1 MAVFKCKMCGGAL
14 EVQPEQTTAVCGYCG
29 TQQTLPRLDS
39 DRRANLYDRASHYRR
54 NNEYDKAAALYEQLL
69 NEDAAD
75 AEAYWSLVLCRY
87 GVEYVEDPAT
97 HARIPTINRTQFTSV
112 FDDENY
118 RSALAHAGVG
128 QRAIYEREAEA
139 INRIQKGILEI
150 SEREAPFD
158 VFLCYKETD
167 ANGRRTPDSVLAGDL
182 YRELTQEGFRV
193 FFARVTLEDK
203 LGTAY
208 EPYIFS
214 ALQSARVMVVLGTR
228 PDHFNAV
235 WVKNEWS
242 RYLALIRGGAK
253 KTLIPAYRD
262 MDPYD
267 LPEEF
272 SHLQALDMGRL
283 GFMQDLVHGIR
294 KLTGAPQP
302 MAGSAPQPAAPQA
315 APQAAPVPA
324 AAPLLRRAFL
334 FLEDGDW
341 TSADEYCE
349 RVLDLEPENAEAYLG
364 KLMAE
369 LRCSRREALRA
380 CQAPFDGSDNYQK
393 ALRFGGAA
401 LKEELSD
408 AAKTVREREAQRRLQ
423 ARYEAAA
430 RRLQEPCTPEAYREA
445 AAAFAHISG
454 YRDADARAQD
464 CLRRAEELEQ
474 RRAAEQAQRLRT
486 QKRLRRTAI
495 IALPAAL
502 ALLVISIVLMP
513 VISYRQAEKLLE
525 AGRYEE
531 AAAAFAELDDY
542 ADAAERALACRYV
555 GAEALLEAEQYDEAA
570 AAFAALGDYE
580 DSAERA
586 LACRYAKAEVLLEA
600 GQYDEAAAAFA
611 ELDEHADSAERALA
625 CRYAKAEV
633 LLEAGRYEEAAAA
646 FAELDDYADA
656 TERSQSLFYQ
666 QAESL
671 LEAGRYE
678 EAAAAFAE
686 LDDYADATE
695 RSQSLFYQQAESL
708 LEAGRTPE
716 AAIAFGRAD
725 GYRDARA
732 RSAALWAGVAQ
743 RDAVA
748 AGWNYTIGLRAD
760 GTVVATGFNK
770 YGQCDVSGWR
780 DLVAVAA
787 GGYHTVGLCADGTA
801 VATGDNEYGQCDV
814 SGWQDLVAVAA
825 DYDHTVGLRADGTV
839 VATGDNS
846 DGQCD
851 VSDWQEIVAVAAGL
865 FHTVGLRADG
875 TAVATGYN
883 EYGRCD
889 VSGWQGIVAVAAGD
903 DHTVGLRADG
913 TVVATGYNEYGRCD
927 VSGWHDL
934 VAVAAGG
941 LHTVGLRADGTA
953 VATGDNE
960 YGQCDVSGW
969 QDLVAI
975 AAGRLHTVGL
985 RADGTA
991 IATGWSPPGG
1001 RDVSG
1006 WQDLVAVAAGDDHTV
1021 GLRADGTVVATGDN
1035 FHGQCDVSDWRDLL
1049 TPAA

>member
-401 LKEELSD
+401 LQEELRG

-423 ARYEAAA
+423 ARYEDAA

-454 YRDADARAQD
+454 YRDADARAQE

-513 VISYRQAEKLLE
+513 VISYRQAEKLLQ

-531 AAAAFAELDDY
+531 AAAAFSAYGEYRDSAQLYRYAE
-542 ADAAERALACRYV
+542 AI
-555 GAEALLEAEQYDEAA
+555 ALLEAGQYHGAAKAFDALGEFRDSAQLHRYATAMALLETGQYDEAA
-570 AAFAALGDYE
+570 KIFDALGDFR

-586 LACRYAKAEVLLEA
+586 LACR
-600 GQYDEAAAAFA
+600 
-611 ELDEHADSAERALA
+611 
-625 CRYAKAEV
+625 
-633 LLEAGRYEEAAAA
+633 
-646 FAELDDYADA
+646 
-656 TERSQSLFYQ
+656 
-666 QAESL
+666 
-671 LEAGRYE
+671 
-678 EAAAAFAE
+678 
-686 LDDYADATE
+686 
-695 RSQSLFYQQAESL
+695 
-708 LEAGRTPE
+708 
-716 AAIAFGRAD
+716 
-725 GYRDARA
+725 
-732 RSAALWAGVAQ
+732 
-743 RDAVA
+743 
-748 AGWNYTIGLRAD
+748 
-760 GTVVATGFNK
+760 
-770 YGQCDVSGWR
+770 
-780 DLVAVAA
+780 
-787 GGYHTVGLCADGTA
+787 
-801 VATGDNEYGQCDV
+801 
-814 SGWQDLVAVAA
+814 
-825 DYDHTVGLRADGTV
+825 
-839 VATGDNS
+839 
-846 DGQCD
+846 
-851 VSDWQEIVAVAAGL
+851 
-865 FHTVGLRADG
+865 
-875 TAVATGYN
+875 
-883 EYGRCD
+883 
-889 VSGWQGIVAVAAGD
+889 
-903 DHTVGLRADG
+903 
-913 TVVATGYNEYGRCD
+913 
-927 VSGWHDL
+927 
-934 VAVAAGG
+934 
-941 LHTVGLRADGTA
+941 
-953 VATGDNE
+953 
-960 YGQCDVSGW
+960 
-969 QDLVAI
+969 
-975 AAGRLHTVGL
+975 
-985 RADGTA
+985 
-991 IATGWSPPGG
+991 
-1001 RDVSG
+1001 
-1006 WQDLVAVAAGDDHTV
+1006 
-1021 GLRADGTVVATGDN
+1021 
-1035 FHGQCDVSDWRDLL
+1035 
-1049 TPAA
+1049 

>member
-341 TSADEYCE
+341 ASADEYCE

-401 LKEELSD
+401 LQEELRG

-464 CLRRAEELEQ
+464 CLRRAEELEKETKYAAALARQQEDAVPALQEAAGLFAALTGYRDADARAQDCLRRAEELEQ

-486 QKRLRRTAI
+486 QKRLRRNAI
-495 IALPAAL
+495 ITIPVVF
-502 ALLVISIVLMP
+502 ALLAISIV
-513 VISYRQAEKLLE
+513 VTQRIAYRQAEE
-525 AGRYEE
+525 
-531 AAAAFAELDDY
+531 
-542 ADAAERALACRYV
+542 
-555 GAEALLEAEQYDEAA
+555 
-570 AAFAALGDYE
+570 
-580 DSAERA
+580 
-586 LACRYAKAEVLLEA
+586 
-600 GQYDEAAAAFA
+600 
-611 ELDEHADSAERALA
+611 
-625 CRYAKAEV
+625 
-633 LLEAGRYEEAAAA
+633 
-646 FAELDDYADA
+646 
-656 TERSQSLFYQ
+656 
-666 QAESL
+666 
-671 LEAGRYE
+671 
-678 EAAAAFAE
+678 
-686 LDDYADATE
+686 
-695 RSQSLFYQQAESL
+695 L

-743 RDAVA
+743 RNAVA
-748 AGWNYTIGLRAD
+748 AGGYHTVGLRAD
-760 GTVVATGFNK
+760 GTVAATGDNFHGQCDVSGWHDLVAVAAGNVHTVGLRADGTAVATGSNNNGRCDVSGWHDLVAVAAGSSHTVGLRADGTAVATGDNEF
-770 YGQCDVSGWR
+770 GQCDVSGWR

-787 GGYHTVGLCADGTA
+787 GTWHTVGLRADGTA
-801 VATGDNEYGQCDV
+801 VATGFNEDGQCDVSDWQEIVAVAAGDWHTVGLRADGTAVATGYNGDGQCDV
-814 SGWQDLVAVAA
+814 SGWQEIVAVAAGQFHTVGLRADGTAVATGYNEFDQCDVSGWRDLVAVAA
-825 DYDHTVGLRADGTV
+825 GNSHTVGLRADGTVAATGDNFHGQCDVSGWHDLVAVAAGNVHTVGLRADGTAVAAGFNNDGQCDVSGWRDLVAVAAGYDHTVGLRADGTV
-839 VATGDNS
+839 VATGDNEH
-846 DGQCD
+846 GQCD
-851 VSDWQEIVAVAAGL
+851 VSDWQ
-865 FHTVGLRADG
+865 
-875 TAVATGYN
+875 
-883 EYGRCD
+883 
-889 VSGWQGIVAVAAGD
+889 
-903 DHTVGLRADG
+903 
-913 TVVATGYNEYGRCD
+913 
-927 VSGWHDL
+927 DL
-934 VAVAAGG
+934 VAVAAGCD
-941 LHTVGLRADGTA
+941 HTVGLRADGTA
-953 VATGDNE
+953 VATGDN
-960 YGQCDVSGW
+960 
-969 QDLVAI
+969 
-975 AAGRLHTVGL
+975 
-985 RADGTA
+985 
-991 IATGWSPPGG
+991 
-1001 RDVSG
+1001 
-1006 WQDLVAVAAGDDHTV
+1006 GD
-1021 GLRADGTVVATGDN
+1021 
-1035 FHGQCDVSDWRDLL
+1035 GQCDVSDWRDLL

>member
-39 DRRANLYDRASHYRR
+39 DRRASLYDRASHYRR

-69 NEDAAD
+69 NEGAAD

-315 APQAAPVPA
+315 APQAAPVPT

-341 TSADEYCE
+341 ASADEYCE

-423 ARYEAAA
+423 
-430 RRLQEPCTPEAYREA
+430 EPCTPEAYREA

-464 CLRRAEELEQ
+464 CLRRAEELEMETKYAAALARQREDAIPALQEAAGLFAALTGYRDADARAQDCLRRAEELEQ
-474 RRAAEQAQRLRT
+474 RRAVEQAQRLRT

-502 ALLVISIVLMP
+502 ALLVISIV
-513 VISYRQAEKLLE
+513 VTQRIAYRQAEE
-525 AGRYEE
+525 
-531 AAAAFAELDDY
+531 
-542 ADAAERALACRYV
+542 
-555 GAEALLEAEQYDEAA
+555 
-570 AAFAALGDYE
+570 
-580 DSAERA
+580 
-586 LACRYAKAEVLLEA
+586 LLEA
-600 GQYDEAAAAFA
+600 GQ
-611 ELDEHADSAERALA
+611 
-625 CRYAKAEV
+625 
-633 LLEAGRYEEAAAA
+633 
-646 FAELDDYADA
+646 
-656 TERSQSLFYQ
+656 
-666 QAESL
+666 
-671 LEAGRYE
+671 
-678 EAAAAFAE
+678 
-686 LDDYADATE
+686 
-695 RSQSLFYQQAESL
+695 
-708 LEAGRTPE
+708 TPE

-725 GYRDARA
+725 GYRDAQA

-743 RDAVA
+743 RDVIAAGSSHTVGLRADGTAVATGANSNGRCDVSGWQEIVAIAAGSWHTVGLRADGTVVAAGLNNDDRCDVSGWQDLVAVA
-748 AGWNYTIGLRAD
+748 AGGSHTVGLRADGTVVATGDNFHGQCDVSNWQGIVAIAAGDNHTVGLRAD

-787 GGYHTVGLCADGTA
+787 GT
-801 VATGDNEYGQCDV
+801 
-814 SGWQDLVAVAA
+814 W
-825 DYDHTVGLRADGTV
+825 HTVGLRADGTV
-839 VATGDNS
+839 VAAGLNNDY
-846 DGQCD
+846 QCD
-851 VSDWQEIVAVAAGL
+851 VSGWQEIVAVAAGED
-865 FHTVGLRADG
+865 HTVGLRADG
-875 TAVATGYN
+875 TAVAAGSN
-883 EYGRCD
+883 WDGQCD
-889 VSGWQGIVAVAAGD
+889 VSGWRDLVAVAAGSS
-903 DHTVGLRADG
+903 HTIGLRADG
-913 TVVATGYNEYGRCD
+913 TVVATGFNKD
-927 VSGWHDL
+927 
-934 VAVAAGG
+934 
-941 LHTVGLRADGTA
+941 
-953 VATGDNE
+953 
-960 YGQCDVSGW
+960 GQCDVSG
-969 QDLVAI
+969 
-975 AAGRLHTVGL
+975 
-985 RADGTA
+985 
-991 IATGWSPPGG
+991 
-1001 RDVSG
+1001 
-1006 WQDLVAVAAGDDHTV
+1006 
-1021 GLRADGTVVATGDN
+1021 
-1035 FHGQCDVSDWRDLL
+1035 WRDLL

>member
-39 DRRANLYDRASHYRR
+39 DQRASLYDRASHYRR

-118 RSALAHAGVG
+118 RSALAHAGAG

-315 APQAAPVPA
+315 APVPT

-341 TSADEYCE
+341 ASADEYCE

-408 AAKTVREREAQRRLQ
+408 AAEAVREREAQRRLQ
-423 ARYEAAA
+423 ARYEDAA
-430 RRLQEPCTPEAYREA
+430 RRLQEPRTPEAYREA

-454 YRDADARAQD
+454 YRDAAARAQE

-502 ALLVISIVLMP
+502 ALLVISIV
-513 VISYRQAEKLLE
+513 VTQRIAYRQAEELLE

-531 AAAAFAELDDY
+531 AASAFSAYGEYRDSAQLYRYAE
-542 ADAAERALACRYV
+542 AM
-555 GAEALLEAEQYDEAA
+555 ALLEAGQYHGAAKAFDALGEFRDSAQLHRYATAMALLETGQYDEAA
-570 AAFAALGDYE
+570 KIFDALGDFR

-586 LACRYAKAEVLLEA
+586 LACR
-600 GQYDEAAAAFA
+600 
-611 ELDEHADSAERALA
+611 
-625 CRYAKAEV
+625 
-633 LLEAGRYEEAAAA
+633 
-646 FAELDDYADA
+646 
-656 TERSQSLFYQ
+656 
-666 QAESL
+666 
-671 LEAGRYE
+671 
-678 EAAAAFAE
+678 
-686 LDDYADATE
+686 
-695 RSQSLFYQQAESL
+695 
-708 LEAGRTPE
+708 
-716 AAIAFGRAD
+716 
-725 GYRDARA
+725 
-732 RSAALWAGVAQ
+732 
-743 RDAVA
+743 
-748 AGWNYTIGLRAD
+748 
-760 GTVVATGFNK
+760 
-770 YGQCDVSGWR
+770 
-780 DLVAVAA
+780 
-787 GGYHTVGLCADGTA
+787 
-801 VATGDNEYGQCDV
+801 
-814 SGWQDLVAVAA
+814 
-825 DYDHTVGLRADGTV
+825 
-839 VATGDNS
+839 
-846 DGQCD
+846 
-851 VSDWQEIVAVAAGL
+851 
-865 FHTVGLRADG
+865 
-875 TAVATGYN
+875 
-883 EYGRCD
+883 
-889 VSGWQGIVAVAAGD
+889 
-903 DHTVGLRADG
+903 
-913 TVVATGYNEYGRCD
+913 
-927 VSGWHDL
+927 
-934 VAVAAGG
+934 
-941 LHTVGLRADGTA
+941 
-953 VATGDNE
+953 
-960 YGQCDVSGW
+960 
-969 QDLVAI
+969 
-975 AAGRLHTVGL
+975 
-985 RADGTA
+985 
-991 IATGWSPPGG
+991 
-1001 RDVSG
+1001 
-1006 WQDLVAVAAGDDHTV
+1006 
-1021 GLRADGTVVATGDN
+1021 
-1035 FHGQCDVSDWRDLL
+1035 
-1049 TPAA
+1049 

>member
-54 NNEYDKAAALYEQLL
+54 NNEYDKAAALYERLL

-315 APQAAPVPA
+315 APVPA

-341 TSADEYCE
+341 ASADEYCE

-430 RRLQEPCTPEAYREA
+430 RRLQEPCTPEAYRE
-445 AAAFAHISG
+445 
-454 YRDADARAQD
+454 
-464 CLRRAEELEQ
+464 EELEQ

-495 IALPAAL
+495 IALPVAL
-502 ALLVISIVLMP
+502 ALLVISIV
-513 VISYRQAEKLLE
+513 VTQRIAYRQAEELLE

-531 AAAAFAELDDY
+531 AASAFAELDDY

-600 GQYDEAAAAFA
+600 GQYDEAAKIFDALGDFR
-611 ELDEHADSAERALA
+611 DSAERALA
-625 CRYAKAEV
+625 CR
-633 LLEAGRYEEAAAA
+633 
-646 FAELDDYADA
+646 
-656 TERSQSLFYQ
+656 
-666 QAESL
+666 
-671 LEAGRYE
+671 
-678 EAAAAFAE
+678 
-686 LDDYADATE
+686 
-695 RSQSLFYQQAESL
+695 
-708 LEAGRTPE
+708 
-716 AAIAFGRAD
+716 
-725 GYRDARA
+725 
-732 RSAALWAGVAQ
+732 
-743 RDAVA
+743 
-748 AGWNYTIGLRAD
+748 
-760 GTVVATGFNK
+760 
-770 YGQCDVSGWR
+770 
-780 DLVAVAA
+780 
-787 GGYHTVGLCADGTA
+787 
-801 VATGDNEYGQCDV
+801 
-814 SGWQDLVAVAA
+814 
-825 DYDHTVGLRADGTV
+825 
-839 VATGDNS
+839 
-846 DGQCD
+846 
-851 VSDWQEIVAVAAGL
+851 
-865 FHTVGLRADG
+865 
-875 TAVATGYN
+875 
-883 EYGRCD
+883 
-889 VSGWQGIVAVAAGD
+889 
-903 DHTVGLRADG
+903 
-913 TVVATGYNEYGRCD
+913 
-927 VSGWHDL
+927 
-934 VAVAAGG
+934 
-941 LHTVGLRADGTA
+941 
-953 VATGDNE
+953 
-960 YGQCDVSGW
+960 
-969 QDLVAI
+969 
-975 AAGRLHTVGL
+975 
-985 RADGTA
+985 
-991 IATGWSPPGG
+991 
-1001 RDVSG
+1001 
-1006 WQDLVAVAAGDDHTV
+1006 
-1021 GLRADGTVVATGDN
+1021 
-1035 FHGQCDVSDWRDLL
+1035 
-1049 TPAA
+1049 

>member
-39 DRRANLYDRASHYRR
+39 DQRASLYDRASHYRR

-139 INRIQKGILEI
+139 INTIQKGILEI

-401 LKEELSD
+401 LQEELRG

-445 AAAFAHISG
+445 AAAFAHISGYRDADARAQDCLRRAEELEKETKYAAALARQREDAIPALQEAAGLFAALTG

-513 VISYRQAEKLLE
+513 VISYRQAEKLL
-525 AGRYEE
+525 
-531 AAAAFAELDDY
+531 
-542 ADAAERALACRYV
+542 
-555 GAEALLEAEQYDEAA
+555 Q
-570 AAFAALGDYE
+570 
-580 DSAERA
+580 
-586 LACRYAKAEVLLEA
+586 A
-600 GQYDEAAAAFA
+600 GQ
-611 ELDEHADSAERALA
+611 
-625 CRYAKAEV
+625 
-633 LLEAGRYEEAAAA
+633 
-646 FAELDDYADA
+646 
-656 TERSQSLFYQ
+656 
-666 QAESL
+666 
-671 LEAGRYE
+671 
-678 EAAAAFAE
+678 
-686 LDDYADATE
+686 
-695 RSQSLFYQQAESL
+695 
-708 LEAGRTPE
+708 TPE
-716 AAIAFGRAD
+716 AAIAFCRAD

-732 RSAALWAGVAQ
+732 RSAALWTVVAQ
-743 RDAVA
+743 RNAVA
-748 AGWNYTIGLRAD
+748 AGNVHTVGLRAD
-760 GTVVATGFNK
+760 GTVVATGDNK
-770 YGQCDVSGWR
+770 YGQCDVSDWQEIVAVAAGDWHTVGLRADGTAVATGDNFHGQCDVSGWR

-787 GGYHTVGLCADGTA
+787 G
-801 VATGDNEYGQCDV
+801 
-814 SGWQDLVAVAA
+814 
-825 DYDHTVGLRADGTV
+825 YD
-839 VATGDNS
+839 
-846 DGQCD
+846 
-851 VSDWQEIVAVAAGL
+851 
-865 FHTVGLRADG
+865 HTVGLRADG
-875 TAVATGYN
+875 TAVATGAN
-883 EYGRCD
+883 SNGQCD
-889 VSGWQGIVAVAAGD
+889 VSDWQ
-903 DHTVGLRADG
+903 
-913 TVVATGYNEYGRCD
+913 
-927 VSGWHDL
+927 DL
-934 VAVAAGG
+934 VAVAAGWD
-941 LHTVGLRADGTA
+941 HTIGLRADGTA
-953 VATGDNE
+953 VATGDN
-960 YGQCDVSGW
+960 
-969 QDLVAI
+969 
-975 AAGRLHTVGL
+975 
-985 RADGTA
+985 
-991 IATGWSPPGG
+991 
-1001 RDVSG
+1001 
-1006 WQDLVAVAAGDDHTV
+1006 GD
-1021 GLRADGTVVATGDN
+1021 
-1035 FHGQCDVSDWRDLL
+1035 GQCDVSDWRDLVAVAAGHSHTIGLHADGTVVATSYNGDGQCGITGWRDLL

>member
-267 LPEEF
+267 LPEQF

-315 APQAAPVPA
+315 APQAAPVPT

-341 TSADEYCE
+341 ASADEYCE

-464 CLRRAEELEQ
+464 CLRRVEELEKETKYAAALARQREDAIPALQEAAGLFAALTGYRDADARAQDCLRRAEELEK

-513 VISYRQAEKLLE
+513 VISYRQAEKLL
-525 AGRYEE
+525 
-531 AAAAFAELDDY
+531 
-542 ADAAERALACRYV
+542 
-555 GAEALLEAEQYDEAA
+555 Q
-570 AAFAALGDYE
+570 
-580 DSAERA
+580 
-586 LACRYAKAEVLLEA
+586 A
-600 GQYDEAAAAFA
+600 GQ
-611 ELDEHADSAERALA
+611 
-625 CRYAKAEV
+625 
-633 LLEAGRYEEAAAA
+633 
-646 FAELDDYADA
+646 
-656 TERSQSLFYQ
+656 
-666 QAESL
+666 
-671 LEAGRYE
+671 
-678 EAAAAFAE
+678 
-686 LDDYADATE
+686 
-695 RSQSLFYQQAESL
+695 
-708 LEAGRTPE
+708 TPE

-743 RDAVA
+743 RNAVA
-748 AGWNYTIGLRAD
+748 AGI
-760 GTVVATGFNK
+760 
-770 YGQCDVSGWR
+770 S
-780 DLVAVAA
+780 
-787 GGYHTVGLCADGTA
+787 
-801 VATGDNEYGQCDV
+801 
-814 SGWQDLVAVAA
+814 
-825 DYDHTVGLRADGTV
+825 HTVGLRA
-839 VATGDNS
+839 N
-846 DGQCD
+846 
-851 VSDWQEIVAVAAGL
+851 
-865 FHTVGLRADG
+865 
-875 TAVATGYN
+875 
-883 EYGRCD
+883 
-889 VSGWQGIVAVAAGD
+889 
-903 DHTVGLRADG
+903 
-913 TVVATGYNEYGRCD
+913 
-927 VSGWHDL
+927 
-934 VAVAAGG
+934 
-941 LHTVGLRADGTA
+941 
-953 VATGDNE
+953 
-960 YGQCDVSGW
+960 
-969 QDLVAI
+969 
-975 AAGRLHTVGL
+975 
-985 RADGTA
+985 GTA

-1006 WQDLVAVAAGDDHTV
+1006 WRDLVAVAAGDWHTVGLRADGTAVATGANSNGRCDVSDWRDLVAVAAGGSHTVGLRADGTVVATGYNNDGQCDVSGWRDLVAVAAGRFHTV

-1035 FHGQCDVSDWRDLL
+1035 RYGQCDVSDWHDLVAVAAGGPHTIGLRADGTVVATGANSDGQCDVSGWHDLVAVAAGTWHTVGLRADGTAVATGDNRTGQCDVSGWRDLVAVAAGRLHTVGLRADGTAVAAGLNSDGQCDVSGWRNLL

>member
-39 DRRANLYDRASHYRR
+39 DQRASLYDRASHYRR

-97 HARIPTINRTQFTSV
+97 HARIPTINRTQYTSV

-253 KTLIPAYRD
+253 KTLVPAYRD

-315 APQAAPVPA
+315 APVPT

-341 TSADEYCE
+341 ASADEYCE

-401 LKEELSD
+401 LQEELRG

-474 RRAAEQAQRLRT
+474 EAKYAAALARQREDAIPALQEAAGLFAALTGYRDADARAQACLRRAEELEQRRAAEQAQRLRT
-486 QKRLRRTAI
+486 QKRLRRNAI

-502 ALLVISIVLMP
+502 ALLAISIV
-513 VISYRQAEKLLE
+513 VTQRIAYRQAEELLE

-531 AAAAFAELDDY
+531 AASAFAELDDY

-600 GQYDEAAAAFA
+600 GRYEEAAAAFA
-611 ELDEHADSAERALA
+611 ELDEHADSAERALPY
-625 CRYAKAEV
+625 RYAWAEA
-633 LLEAGRYEEAAAA
+633 LLEAG
-646 FAELDDYADA
+646 
-656 TERSQSLFYQ
+656 Q
-666 QAESL
+666 
-671 LEAGRYE
+671 
-678 EAAAAFAE
+678 
-686 LDDYADATE
+686 
-695 RSQSLFYQQAESL
+695 
-708 LEAGRTPE
+708 TPE

-743 RDAVA
+743 R
-748 AGWNYTIGLRAD
+748 N
-760 GTVVATGFNK
+760 
-770 YGQCDVSGWR
+770 
-780 DLVAVAA
+780 
-787 GGYHTVGLCADGTA
+787 A
-801 VATGDNEYGQCDV
+801 VATNTWY
-814 SGWQDLVAVAA
+814 
-825 DYDHTVGLRADGTV
+825 
-839 VATGDNS
+839 
-846 DGQCD
+846 
-851 VSDWQEIVAVAAGL
+851 
-865 FHTVGLRADG
+865 
-875 TAVATGYN
+875 
-883 EYGRCD
+883 
-889 VSGWQGIVAVAAGD
+889 
-903 DHTVGLRADG
+903 
-913 TVVATGYNEYGRCD
+913 
-927 VSGWHDL
+927 
-934 VAVAAGG
+934 
-941 LHTVGLRADGTA
+941 
-953 VATGDNE
+953 
-960 YGQCDVSGW
+960 
-969 QDLVAI
+969 
-975 AAGRLHTVGL
+975 TVGL

-1006 WQDLVAVAAGDDHTV
+1006 WRDLVAVAAGSNHTVGLCADGTAVAAGSNSDGQCDVSGWRDLVAVAADYDHTV
-1021 GLRADGTVVATGDN
+1021 GLRADGTVVATGANND
-1035 FHGQCDVSDWRDLL
+1035 GQCDVSDWQEIVAVAAGSWHTVGLRADGTVVATGSNNDGQCDVSGWRDLVAIAAGSSYTVGLRADGTVVATGANSDGRCDVSDWQEIVAVAAGTWHTVGLCADGTAVAAGSNSDGQCDVSGWRDLVAVAANYDHTVGLRADGTVVATGNNSWGQCDVSGWRNLL

>member
-39 DRRANLYDRASHYRR
+39 DQRASLYDRASHYRR

-315 APQAAPVPA
+315 APQAAPVPT

-341 TSADEYCE
+341 VSADEYCE

-464 CLRRAEELEQ
+464 CLRRAEELEK

-513 VISYRQAEKLLE
+513 VISYRQAEKLL
-525 AGRYEE
+525 
-531 AAAAFAELDDY
+531 
-542 ADAAERALACRYV
+542 
-555 GAEALLEAEQYDEAA
+555 Q
-570 AAFAALGDYE
+570 
-580 DSAERA
+580 
-586 LACRYAKAEVLLEA
+586 A
-600 GQYDEAAAAFA
+600 GQ
-611 ELDEHADSAERALA
+611 
-625 CRYAKAEV
+625 
-633 LLEAGRYEEAAAA
+633 
-646 FAELDDYADA
+646 
-656 TERSQSLFYQ
+656 
-666 QAESL
+666 
-671 LEAGRYE
+671 
-678 EAAAAFAE
+678 
-686 LDDYADATE
+686 
-695 RSQSLFYQQAESL
+695 
-708 LEAGRTPE
+708 TPE

-732 RSAALWAGVAQ
+732 RSAALWTVVAQ
-743 RDAVA
+743 RNAVA
-748 AGWNYTIGLRAD
+748 AGGYHTVGLRAD
-760 GTVVATGFNK
+760 GTAVAAGYNGDGQCDVSGWQEIVAVAAGDWHTVGLRADGTAVATGNNGH
-770 YGQCDVSGWR
+770 GQCDVSGWR

-787 GGYHTVGLCADGTA
+787 GWNHTVGLCADGTA
-801 VATGDNEYGQCDV
+801 VAAG
-814 SGWQDLVAVAA
+814 S
-825 DYDHTVGLRADGTV
+825 
-839 VATGDNS
+839 NS
-846 DGQCD
+846 D
-851 VSDWQEIVAVAAGL
+851 
-865 FHTVGLRADG
+865 
-875 TAVATGYN
+875 
-883 EYGRCD
+883 GRCD
-889 VSGWQGIVAVAAGD
+889 VSGW
-903 DHTVGLRADG
+903 R
-913 TVVATGYNEYGRCD
+913 
-927 VSGWHDL
+927 DL

-941 LHTVGLRADGTA
+941 H
-953 VATGDNE
+953 
-960 YGQCDVSGW
+960 
-969 QDLVAI
+969 
-975 AAGRLHTVGL
+975 
-985 RADGTA
+985 
-991 IATGWSPPGG
+991 
-1001 RDVSG
+1001 
-1006 WQDLVAVAAGDDHTV
+1006 HTV

-1035 FHGQCDVSDWRDLL
+1035 FHGQCDVSNWQGIVSIAAGDNHTVGLRADGTAVAAGSNSVGQCDVSGWHDLVAVAAGGHHTVGLRADGTAVATGYNEYGQCDVSGWQGIVAVAAGSSHTVGLCADGTVVATGAISDGQCDVSGWRNLL

>member
-14 EVQPEQTTAVCGYCG
+14 EVQPGQTTAVCGYCG

-39 DRRANLYDRASHYRR
+39 DQRASLYDRASHYRR

-341 TSADEYCE
+341 ASADEYCE

-408 AAKTVREREAQRRLQ
+408 AAKTVRERETQRRLQ

-513 VISYRQAEKLLE
+513 VISYRQAEE
-525 AGRYEE
+525 
-531 AAAAFAELDDY
+531 
-542 ADAAERALACRYV
+542 
-555 GAEALLEAEQYDEAA
+555 
-570 AAFAALGDYE
+570 
-580 DSAERA
+580 
-586 LACRYAKAEVLLEA
+586 LLEA
-600 GQYDEAAAAFA
+600 GQ
-611 ELDEHADSAERALA
+611 
-625 CRYAKAEV
+625 
-633 LLEAGRYEEAAAA
+633 
-646 FAELDDYADA
+646 
-656 TERSQSLFYQ
+656 
-666 QAESL
+666 
-671 LEAGRYE
+671 
-678 EAAAAFAE
+678 
-686 LDDYADATE
+686 
-695 RSQSLFYQQAESL
+695 
-708 LEAGRTPE
+708 TPE

-743 RDAVA
+743 RNAVA
-748 AGWNYTIGLRAD
+748 AGGYHTVGLRADGTVAATGDNFHGQCDVSGWHDLVAVAAGNVHTVGLRAD
-760 GTVVATGFNK
+760 GTVVAAGLNNDYQCDVSGWQEIVAVAVGHDHTVGLRADGTAITAGYNRN
-770 YGQCDVSGWR
+770 GQCDVSGWR
-780 DLVAVAA
+780 DLVAVA
-787 GGYHTVGLCADGTA
+787 V
-801 VATGDNEYGQCDV
+801 GDN
-814 SGWQDLVAVAA
+814 
-825 DYDHTVGLRADGTV
+825 HTVGLRADGTV
-839 VATGDNS
+839 VATD
-846 DGQCD
+846 D
-851 VSDWQEIVAVAAGL
+851 DW
-865 FHTVGLRADG
+865 
-875 TAVATGYN
+875 
-883 EYGRCD
+883 YGHCSA
-889 VSGWQGIVAVAAGD
+889 SG
-903 DHTVGLRADG
+903 
-913 TVVATGYNEYGRCD
+913 
-927 VSGWHDL
+927 
-934 VAVAAGG
+934 
-941 LHTVGLRADGTA
+941 
-953 VATGDNE
+953 
-960 YGQCDVSGW
+960 
-969 QDLVAI
+969 
-975 AAGRLHTVGL
+975 
-985 RADGTA
+985 
-991 IATGWSPPGG
+991 
-1001 RDVSG
+1001 
-1006 WQDLVAVAAGDDHTV
+1006 
-1021 GLRADGTVVATGDN
+1021 
-1035 FHGQCDVSDWRDLL
+1035 WRDLL

>member
-39 DRRANLYDRASHYRR
+39 DQRANLYDRASHYRR

-315 APQAAPVPA
+315 APQAAPVPT

-464 CLRRAEELEQ
+464 CLRRAEELEKETKYAAALARQQADAIPALQEAAGLFAALPGYRDADARAQECLRRAEELEKETKYAAALARQQADAIPALQEAAGLFAALPGYRDADARAQECLRRAEELEQ

-502 ALLVISIVLMP
+502 ALLVISIV
-513 VISYRQAEKLLE
+513 VTQRIAYRQAEKLL
-525 AGRYEE
+525 
-531 AAAAFAELDDY
+531 
-542 ADAAERALACRYV
+542 
-555 GAEALLEAEQYDEAA
+555 Q
-570 AAFAALGDYE
+570 
-580 DSAERA
+580 
-586 LACRYAKAEVLLEA
+586 
-600 GQYDEAAAAFA
+600 
-611 ELDEHADSAERALA
+611 
-625 CRYAKAEV
+625 
-633 LLEAGRYEEAAAA
+633 
-646 FAELDDYADA
+646 
-656 TERSQSLFYQ
+656 
-666 QAESL
+666 
-671 LEAGRYE
+671 
-678 EAAAAFAE
+678 
-686 LDDYADATE
+686 
-695 RSQSLFYQQAESL
+695 
-708 LEAGRTPE
+708 AGRTPE

-743 RDAVA
+743 R
-748 AGWNYTIGLRAD
+748 N
-760 GTVVATGFNK
+760 
-770 YGQCDVSGWR
+770 
-780 DLVAVAA
+780 AVAA
-787 GGYHTVGLCADGTA
+787 GGYHTVGLRADGTVA
-801 VATGDNEYGQCDV
+801 ATGDNFHGQCDV
-814 SGWQDLVAVAA
+814 SGWHDLVAVAA
-825 DYDHTVGLRADGTV
+825 GNV
-839 VATGDNS
+839 
-846 DGQCD
+846 
-851 VSDWQEIVAVAAGL
+851 
-865 FHTVGLRADG
+865 HTVGLRADG
-875 TAVATGYN
+875 TAVATGSN
-883 EYGRCD
+883 
-889 VSGWQGIVAVAAGD
+889 
-903 DHTVGLRADG
+903 
-913 TVVATGYNEYGRCD
+913 NNGRCD

-934 VAVAAGG
+934 VAVAAGSS
-941 LHTVGLRADGTA
+941 HTVGLRADGTA

-960 YGQCDVSGW
+960 FGQCDVSGW
-969 QDLVAI
+969 RDLVAV
-975 AAGRLHTVGL
+975 AAGTWHTVGL

-991 IATGWSPPGG
+991 VATGFNEDGQC
-1001 RDVSG
+1001 DVSG
-1006 WQDLVAVAAGDDHTV
+1006 WHDLVAIAAGDWHTV
-1021 GLRADGTVVATGDN
+1021 GLRADGTAVATGYNGDGQCDVSGWQEIVAVAAGQFHTVGLRADGTAVATGDN
-1035 FHGQCDVSDWRDLL
+1035 EFDQCDVSGWRDLVAVAAGNSHTVGLRADGTAVATGANSNGQCDVSDWQEIVAVAAGDWHTVGLRADGTAVAAGFNNDGQCDVSGWRDLVAVAAGWDHTIGLRADGTAVATGDNGDGQCDVSDWRDLVAVAAGHSHTIGLHADGTVVATSYNGDGQCGITGWRDLL

>member
-242 RYLALIRGGAK
+242 RYLSLIRGGAK

-315 APQAAPVPA
+315 APQAAPVPT

-341 TSADEYCE
+341 ASADEYCE

-502 ALLVISIVLMP
+502 ALLVISIV
-513 VISYRQAEKLLE
+513 VTQRIAYRQAEELLE

-531 AAAAFAELDDY
+531 AASAFSAYGEYRDSAQLYRYAE
-542 ADAAERALACRYV
+542 AM
-555 GAEALLEAEQYDEAA
+555 ALLEAGQYHGAAKAFDALGEFRDSAQLHRYATAMALLETGQYDEAA
-570 AAFAALGDYE
+570 KIFDALGDFR

-586 LACRYAKAEVLLEA
+586 LACR
-600 GQYDEAAAAFA
+600 
-611 ELDEHADSAERALA
+611 
-625 CRYAKAEV
+625 
-633 LLEAGRYEEAAAA
+633 
-646 FAELDDYADA
+646 
-656 TERSQSLFYQ
+656 
-666 QAESL
+666 
-671 LEAGRYE
+671 
-678 EAAAAFAE
+678 
-686 LDDYADATE
+686 
-695 RSQSLFYQQAESL
+695 
-708 LEAGRTPE
+708 
-716 AAIAFGRAD
+716 
-725 GYRDARA
+725 
-732 RSAALWAGVAQ
+732 
-743 RDAVA
+743 
-748 AGWNYTIGLRAD
+748 
-760 GTVVATGFNK
+760 
-770 YGQCDVSGWR
+770 
-780 DLVAVAA
+780 
-787 GGYHTVGLCADGTA
+787 
-801 VATGDNEYGQCDV
+801 
-814 SGWQDLVAVAA
+814 
-825 DYDHTVGLRADGTV
+825 
-839 VATGDNS
+839 
-846 DGQCD
+846 
-851 VSDWQEIVAVAAGL
+851 
-865 FHTVGLRADG
+865 
-875 TAVATGYN
+875 
-883 EYGRCD
+883 
-889 VSGWQGIVAVAAGD
+889 
-903 DHTVGLRADG
+903 
-913 TVVATGYNEYGRCD
+913 
-927 VSGWHDL
+927 
-934 VAVAAGG
+934 
-941 LHTVGLRADGTA
+941 
-953 VATGDNE
+953 
-960 YGQCDVSGW
+960 
-969 QDLVAI
+969 
-975 AAGRLHTVGL
+975 
-985 RADGTA
+985 
-991 IATGWSPPGG
+991 
-1001 RDVSG
+1001 
-1006 WQDLVAVAAGDDHTV
+1006 
-1021 GLRADGTVVATGDN
+1021 
-1035 FHGQCDVSDWRDLL
+1035 
-1049 TPAA
+1049 

>member
-39 DRRANLYDRASHYRR
+39 DRRASLYDRASHYRR

-118 RSALAHAGVG
+118 RSALAHADAG

-302 MAGSAPQPAAPQA
+302 MARSAPQPAAPQA
-315 APQAAPVPA
+315 APVPT

-408 AAKTVREREAQRRLQ
+408 AAKAVREREAQRRLQ

-474 RRAAEQAQRLRT
+474 EAKYAAALARQREDAIPALQEAAGLFAALTGYRDADARAQDCLRRAEELEQRRAAEQAQRLRT

-495 IALPAAL
+495 IALPVAL
-502 ALLVISIVLMP
+502 ALLVISIV
-513 VISYRQAEKLLE
+513 VTQRIAYRQAEE
-525 AGRYEE
+525 
-531 AAAAFAELDDY
+531 
-542 ADAAERALACRYV
+542 
-555 GAEALLEAEQYDEAA
+555 
-570 AAFAALGDYE
+570 
-580 DSAERA
+580 
-586 LACRYAKAEVLLEA
+586 
-600 GQYDEAAAAFA
+600 
-611 ELDEHADSAERALA
+611 
-625 CRYAKAEV
+625 
-633 LLEAGRYEEAAAA
+633 
-646 FAELDDYADA
+646 
-656 TERSQSLFYQ
+656 
-666 QAESL
+666 
-671 LEAGRYE
+671 
-678 EAAAAFAE
+678 
-686 LDDYADATE
+686 
-695 RSQSLFYQQAESL
+695 L

-743 RDAVA
+743 RNAVA
-748 AGWNYTIGLRAD
+748 AGGYHTVGLRAD
-760 GTVVATGFNK
+760 GTVAATGDNFHGQCDVSGWHDLVAVAAGNVHTVGLRADGTAVATGSNNNGRCDVSGWHDLVAVAAGSSHTVGLRADGTAVATGDNEF
-770 YGQCDVSGWR
+770 GQCDVSGWR

-787 GGYHTVGLCADGTA
+787 GT
-801 VATGDNEYGQCDV
+801 
-814 SGWQDLVAVAA
+814 W
-825 DYDHTVGLRADGTV
+825 HTVGLRADGTA
-839 VATGDNS
+839 VATGFNE

-851 VSDWQEIVAVAAGL
+851 VSDWHDLVAIAAGDWHTVGLRADGTAVAAGFNNDDQCDVSGWQEIVAVAAGQ

-883 EYGRCD
+883 EFD
-889 VSGWQGIVAVAAGD
+889 
-903 DHTVGLRADG
+903 
-913 TVVATGYNEYGRCD
+913 
-927 VSGWHDL
+927 
-934 VAVAAGG
+934 
-941 LHTVGLRADGTA
+941 
-953 VATGDNE
+953 
-960 YGQCDVSGW
+960 QCDVSDW
-969 QDLVAI
+969 RDLVAI

-985 RADGTA
+985 RADGT
-991 IATGWSPPGG
+991 
-1001 RDVSG
+1001 
-1006 WQDLVAVAAGDDHTV
+1006 
-1021 GLRADGTVVATGDN
+1021 VVATGAISD
-1035 FHGQCDVSDWRDLL
+1035 GQCGITGWRDLL

>member
-39 DRRANLYDRASHYRR
+39 DQRASLYDRASHYRR

-193 FFARVTLEDK
+193 FFARVTLEDM

-315 APQAAPVPA
+315 APQAAPVPT

-341 TSADEYCE
+341 ASADEYCE

-401 LKEELSD
+401 LQEELRG

-502 ALLVISIVLMP
+502 ALLLISIVLMP
-513 VISYRQAEKLLE
+513 VISYRQAEKLL
-525 AGRYEE
+525 
-531 AAAAFAELDDY
+531 
-542 ADAAERALACRYV
+542 
-555 GAEALLEAEQYDEAA
+555 Q
-570 AAFAALGDYE
+570 
-580 DSAERA
+580 
-586 LACRYAKAEVLLEA
+586 
-600 GQYDEAAAAFA
+600 
-611 ELDEHADSAERALA
+611 
-625 CRYAKAEV
+625 
-633 LLEAGRYEEAAAA
+633 
-646 FAELDDYADA
+646 
-656 TERSQSLFYQ
+656 
-666 QAESL
+666 
-671 LEAGRYE
+671 
-678 EAAAAFAE
+678 
-686 LDDYADATE
+686 
-695 RSQSLFYQQAESL
+695 
-708 LEAGRTPE
+708 AGRTPE

-743 RDAVA
+743 RNAVAAGGYHTVGLRADGTVAATGDNFHGQCDVSGWRDLVAVAADYNHTVGLRADGTAVATGDNGDGQCDVSDWQDLVAVA
-748 AGWNYTIGLRAD
+748 AGWNHTIGLRADGTAVATGDNEFGQCDVSDWQDLVAVAAGTRHTVGLRAD
-760 GTVVATGFNK
+760 GTVVATGDNED
-770 YGQCDVSGWR
+770 GQCDVSGWR

-787 GGYHTVGLCADGTA
+787 GTWHTIGLRADGTVVATGLNWNGQCNVSDWQDLVAVAAGWNHTVGLRADGTAVATGYNEFDQCDVSDWRDLVAVAAGNSHTVGLRADGTAVATGANSNGQCDVSDWQEIVAVAAGDWHTVGLRADGTVVATGSNNDGQCDVSDWRDLVAVAAGSWYTVGLRADGTA
-801 VATGDNEYGQCDV
+801 VATGDNFYGQCDV
-814 SGWQDLVAVAA
+814 SGWRDLVAVAA

-839 VATGDNS
+839 VATGDN
-846 DGQCD
+846 
-851 VSDWQEIVAVAAGL
+851 
-865 FHTVGLRADG
+865 FHD
-875 TAVATGYN
+875 
-883 EYGRCD
+883 
-889 VSGWQGIVAVAAGD
+889 
-903 DHTVGLRADG
+903 
-913 TVVATGYNEYGRCD
+913 
-927 VSGWHDL
+927 
-934 VAVAAGG
+934 
-941 LHTVGLRADGTA
+941 
-953 VATGDNE
+953 
-960 YGQCDVSGW
+960 QCDVSG
-969 QDLVAI
+969 
-975 AAGRLHTVGL
+975 
-985 RADGTA
+985 
-991 IATGWSPPGG
+991 
-1001 RDVSG
+1001 
-1006 WQDLVAVAAGDDHTV
+1006 
-1021 GLRADGTVVATGDN
+1021 
-1035 FHGQCDVSDWRDLL
+1035 WRDLL

>member
-671 LEAGRYE
+671 LEAGR
-678 EAAAAFAE
+678 
-686 LDDYADATE
+686 
-695 RSQSLFYQQAESL
+695 
-708 LEAGRTPE
+708 TPE

-913 TVVATGYNEYGRCD
+913 TVVATG
-927 VSGWHDL
+927 
-934 VAVAAGG
+934 
-941 LHTVGLRADGTA
+941 
-953 VATGDNE
+953 
-960 YGQCDVSGW
+960 
-969 QDLVAI
+969 
-975 AAGRLHTVGL
+975 
-985 RADGTA
+985 
-991 IATGWSPPGG
+991 
-1001 RDVSG
+1001 
-1006 WQDLVAVAAGDDHTV
+1006 
-1021 GLRADGTVVATGDN
+1021 DN

>member
-39 DRRANLYDRASHYRR
+39 DQRASLYDRASHYRR

-182 YRELTQEGFRV
+182 YHELTQEGFRV

-315 APQAAPVPA
+315 APVPA

-341 TSADEYCE
+341 ASADEYCE

-486 QKRLRRTAI
+486 QKRLRRNAI
-495 IALPAAL
+495 ITIPVVF
-502 ALLVISIVLMP
+502 ALLAISIV
-513 VISYRQAEKLLE
+513 VTQRIAYRQAEE
-525 AGRYEE
+525 
-531 AAAAFAELDDY
+531 
-542 ADAAERALACRYV
+542 
-555 GAEALLEAEQYDEAA
+555 
-570 AAFAALGDYE
+570 
-580 DSAERA
+580 
-586 LACRYAKAEVLLEA
+586 
-600 GQYDEAAAAFA
+600 
-611 ELDEHADSAERALA
+611 
-625 CRYAKAEV
+625 
-633 LLEAGRYEEAAAA
+633 
-646 FAELDDYADA
+646 
-656 TERSQSLFYQ
+656 
-666 QAESL
+666 
-671 LEAGRYE
+671 
-678 EAAAAFAE
+678 
-686 LDDYADATE
+686 
-695 RSQSLFYQQAESL
+695 L

-743 RDAVA
+743 RNAVA
-748 AGWNYTIGLRAD
+748 AGGYHTVGLRAD
-760 GTVVATGFNK
+760 GTVAATGDNFHGQCDVSGWHDLVAVAAGNVHTVGLRADGTAVATGSNNNGRCDVSGWHDLVAVAAGSSHTVGLRADGTAVATGDNEF
-770 YGQCDVSGWR
+770 GQCDVSGWR

-787 GGYHTVGLCADGTA
+787 GT
-801 VATGDNEYGQCDV
+801 
-814 SGWQDLVAVAA
+814 W
-825 DYDHTVGLRADGTV
+825 HTVGLRADGTA
-839 VATGDNS
+839 VATGFNE

-851 VSDWQEIVAVAAGL
+851 VSDWQEIVAVAAGDWHTVGL
-865 FHTVGLRADG
+865 RADGTAVATGYNGDGQCDVSGWQEIVAVAAGQFHTVGLRADG

-883 EYGRCD
+883 EFDQCD
-889 VSGWQGIVAVAAGD
+889 VSGWRDLVAVAAGNS
-903 DHTVGLRADG
+903 HTVGLRADG
-913 TVVATGYNEYGRCD
+913 TVAATGDNFHGQCD

-934 VAVAAGG
+934 VAVAAGNV
-941 LHTVGLRADGTA
+941 HTVGLRADGTA
-953 VATGDNE
+953 VAAGFNND
-960 YGQCDVSGW
+960 GQCDVSG
-969 QDLVAI
+969 
-975 AAGRLHTVGL
+975 
-985 RADGTA
+985 
-991 IATGWSPPGG
+991 
-1001 RDVSG
+1001 
-1006 WQDLVAVAAGDDHTV
+1006 
-1021 GLRADGTVVATGDN
+1021 
-1035 FHGQCDVSDWRDLL
+1035 WRDLL

>member
-39 DRRANLYDRASHYRR
+39 DRRASLYDRASHYRR

-315 APQAAPVPA
+315 APVPA

-341 TSADEYCE
+341 ASADEYCE

-430 RRLQEPCTPEAYREA
+430 HRLQEPCTPEAYREA

-513 VISYRQAEKLLE
+513 VISYRQAEELLQ

-600 GQYDEAAAAFA
+600 EQYDEAAAAFA
-611 ELDEHADSAERALA
+611 TLDEHADSAERALPY
-625 CRYAKAEV
+625 RYVWAEA
-633 LLEAGRYEEAAAA
+633 LLEAGQ
-646 FAELDDYADA
+646 
-656 TERSQSLFYQ
+656 TS
-666 QAESL
+666 
-671 LEAGRYE
+671 
-678 EAAAAFAE
+678 
-686 LDDYADATE
+686 
-695 RSQSLFYQQAESL
+695 
-708 LEAGRTPE
+708 E

-743 RDAVA
+743 RDAIAAGDWYTVGLCADGTVAATGDNRNGQCDVSGWRDLVAVAASYDHTVGLRADGTVVATVDNKDGQCDVSDWQNIVAVA
-748 AGWNYTIGLRAD
+748 AGWFYTVGLRADGTAIAAGDNRNGQCDVSDWRDLVAVAAGSFHTVGLRAD
-760 GTVVATGFNK
+760 GTVVATGDNEDGQCDVSDWQNIVAVAAGTRHTVGLRADGTVVATGYNEHGQCDVSGWQEIVAVAAGWNHTVGLRADGTVVATGDNE

-787 GGYHTVGLCADGTA
+787 GY
-801 VATGDNEYGQCDV
+801 
-814 SGWQDLVAVAA
+814 S
-825 DYDHTVGLRADGTV
+825 
-839 VATGDNS
+839 
-846 DGQCD
+846 
-851 VSDWQEIVAVAAGL
+851 
-865 FHTVGLRADG
+865 
-875 TAVATGYN
+875 
-883 EYGRCD
+883 
-889 VSGWQGIVAVAAGD
+889 
-903 DHTVGLRADG
+903 
-913 TVVATGYNEYGRCD
+913 
-927 VSGWHDL
+927 
-934 VAVAAGG
+934 
-941 LHTVGLRADGTA
+941 
-953 VATGDNE
+953 
-960 YGQCDVSGW
+960 
-969 QDLVAI
+969 
-975 AAGRLHTVGL
+975 
-985 RADGTA
+985 
-991 IATGWSPPGG
+991 
-1001 RDVSG
+1001 
-1006 WQDLVAVAAGDDHTV
+1006 HTV

-1035 FHGQCDVSDWRDLL
+1035 FHGQCDVSGWRDLL

>member
-39 DRRANLYDRASHYRR
+39 DQRANLYDRASHYRR

-341 TSADEYCE
+341 ASADEYCE

-401 LKEELSD
+401 LQEELRG

-464 CLRRAEELEQ
+464 CLRRAEELEKETKYAAALARQQEDAIPALQEAAGLFAALTGYRDADARAQDCLRRAEELEQ

-502 ALLVISIVLMP
+502 ALLVISIV
-513 VISYRQAEKLLE
+513 VTQRIAYRQAEELLE

-531 AAAAFAELDDY
+531 AASAFAELDDY

-555 GAEALLEAEQYDEAA
+555 GAEALLEAEQYNEAA

-580 DSAERA
+580 DSAERT

-600 GQYDEAAAAFA
+600 EQYDEAAAAFA
-611 ELDEHADSAERALA
+611 ALGDYEDSAERALA

-671 LEAGRYE
+671 LEV
-678 EAAAAFAE
+678 
-686 LDDYADATE
+686 
-695 RSQSLFYQQAESL
+695 
-708 LEAGRTPE
+708 GRTPE
-716 AAIAFGRAD
+716 AAIAFCRAD

-743 RDAVA
+743 RDAIA
-748 AGWNYTIGLRAD
+748 AGN
-760 GTVVATGFNK
+760 
-770 YGQCDVSGWR
+770 
-780 DLVAVAA
+780 
-787 GGYHTVGLCADGTA
+787 
-801 VATGDNEYGQCDV
+801 
-814 SGWQDLVAVAA
+814 
-825 DYDHTVGLRADGTV
+825 DHTVGLRADGTV
-839 VATGDNS
+839 VATGANS
-846 DGQCD
+846 DGRCD
-851 VSDWQEIVAVAAGL
+851 VSDWQEIVAVAAGR
-865 FHTVGLRADG
+865 FHTIGLRADG
-875 TAVATGYN
+875 TAVA
-883 EYGRCD
+883 
-889 VSGWQGIVAVAAGD
+889 AGSNWD
-903 DHTVGLRADG
+903 
-913 TVVATGYNEYGRCD
+913 
-927 VSGWHDL
+927 
-934 VAVAAGG
+934 
-941 LHTVGLRADGTA
+941 
-953 VATGDNE
+953 
-960 YGQCDVSGW
+960 GQC
-969 QDLVAI
+969 
-975 AAGRLHTVGL
+975 
-985 RADGTA
+985 
-991 IATGWSPPGG
+991 
-1001 RDVSG
+1001 DVSG

-1035 FHGQCDVSDWRDLL
+1035 GHGQCDVSDWQGIVAVAAGCNHTVGLRADGTVVATGFNKYGQCDVSDWQGIVAIAAGKLHTVGLRADGTAVAAGLNNDYQCDVSGWQEIVAVAAGEDHTVGLRADGTAITAGYNRNGQCDVSGWRDLVAVAAGDNHTVGLRADGTVVATGAISDGQCDVSGWRDLL

>member
-39 DRRANLYDRASHYRR
+39 DQRASLYDRASHYRR

-464 CLRRAEELEQ
+464 CLRRAEELEKETKYAAALARQREDAIPALQEAAGLFAALTGYRDADVRAQDCLRRAEELEQ
-474 RRAAEQAQRLRT
+474 RRAAEQARRLRT

-495 IALPAAL
+495 IALPVAL
-502 ALLVISIVLMP
+502 ALLVISIV
-513 VISYRQAEKLLE
+513 VTQRIAYRQAEE
-525 AGRYEE
+525 
-531 AAAAFAELDDY
+531 
-542 ADAAERALACRYV
+542 
-555 GAEALLEAEQYDEAA
+555 
-570 AAFAALGDYE
+570 
-580 DSAERA
+580 
-586 LACRYAKAEVLLEA
+586 
-600 GQYDEAAAAFA
+600 
-611 ELDEHADSAERALA
+611 
-625 CRYAKAEV
+625 
-633 LLEAGRYEEAAAA
+633 
-646 FAELDDYADA
+646 
-656 TERSQSLFYQ
+656 
-666 QAESL
+666 
-671 LEAGRYE
+671 
-678 EAAAAFAE
+678 
-686 LDDYADATE
+686 
-695 RSQSLFYQQAESL
+695 L

-743 RDAVA
+743 RDVIA
-748 AGWNYTIGLRAD
+748 AG
-760 GTVVATGFNK
+760 
-770 YGQCDVSGWR
+770 
-780 DLVAVAA
+780 
-787 GGYHTVGLCADGTA
+787 
-801 VATGDNEYGQCDV
+801 DNF
-814 SGWQDLVAVAA
+814 
-825 DYDHTVGLRADGTV
+825 TVGLRADGTV
-839 VATGDNS
+839 VATDDNAF
-846 DGQCD
+846 GRCD
-851 VSDWQEIVAVAAGL
+851 VSDWQEIVSIAAGL

-875 TAVATGYN
+875 TV
-883 EYGRCD
+883 
-889 VSGWQGIVAVAAGD
+889 VAAGLNND
-903 DHTVGLRADG
+903 D
-913 TVVATGYNEYGRCD
+913 RC
-927 VSGWHDL
+927 
-934 VAVAAGG
+934 
-941 LHTVGLRADGTA
+941 
-953 VATGDNE
+953 
-960 YGQCDVSGW
+960 
-969 QDLVAI
+969 
-975 AAGRLHTVGL
+975 
-985 RADGTA
+985 
-991 IATGWSPPGG
+991 
-1001 RDVSG
+1001 DVSG
-1006 WQDLVAVAAGDDHTV
+1006 WQDLVAVAAGGSHTV

-1035 FHGQCDVSDWRDLL
+1035 FHGQCDVSNWQGIVAIAAGDNHTVGLRADGTVVATGFNKYGQCDVSDWRDLVAVAAGVYHTVGLRADGTVVAAGLNNDYQCDVSGWQEIVAVAAGHDHTVGLRADGTAITAGYNRNGQCDVSGWRDLVAVAVGDNHTVGLRADGTVVATDDDWDGHGSASGWRDLL

>member
-39 DRRANLYDRASHYRR
+39 DQRASLYDRASHYRR

-315 APQAAPVPA
+315 APQAAPVPT

-341 TSADEYCE
+341 ASADEYCE

-401 LKEELSD
+401 LKEELSG

-464 CLRRAEELEQ
+464 CLRRAEELEKETKYAAALARQREDAIPALQEAAGLFAALTGYRDADARAQDCLRRAKELEQ

-486 QKRLRRTAI
+486 QKRLRRNAI
-495 IALPAAL
+495 ITIPVVF
-502 ALLVISIVLMP
+502 ALLAISIV
-513 VISYRQAEKLLE
+513 VTQRIAYRQAEELLE

-542 ADAAERALACRYV
+542 ADAAER
-555 GAEALLEAEQYDEAA
+555 
-570 AAFAALGDYE
+570 
-580 DSAERA
+580 
-586 LACRYAKAEVLLEA
+586 
-600 GQYDEAAAAFA
+600 
-611 ELDEHADSAERALA
+611 
-625 CRYAKAEV
+625 
-633 LLEAGRYEEAAAA
+633 
-646 FAELDDYADA
+646 
-656 TERSQSLFYQ
+656 SQSLFYQ
-666 QAESL
+666 QAEEL
-671 LEAGRYE
+671 LEAGQ
-678 EAAAAFAE
+678 
-686 LDDYADATE
+686 T
-695 RSQSLFYQQAESL
+695 S
-708 LEAGRTPE
+708 E

-743 RDAVA
+743 RNAVVAGDNFTVGLRADGTAVATGWSTSGGRDVSGWRDLVAVA
-748 AGWNYTIGLRAD
+748 AGSNHTVGLRADGTAVTTGWNTSDERDVSGWHDLVAVAAGSYHTVGLCAD
-760 GTVVATGFNK
+760 GTVVATGDNEYGQCDVSDWQEIVAIAAGWFHTVGLRADGTAVATGDNFH
-770 YGQCDVSGWR
+770 GQCDVSGWR

-787 GGYHTVGLCADGTA
+787 GYDHTIGLRADGTAITAGYNRNGQCDVSGWQGIVAIAAGNYHTVGLRADGTV

-814 SGWQDLVAVAA
+814 SGWQ
-825 DYDHTVGLRADGTV
+825 
-839 VATGDNS
+839 
-846 DGQCD
+846 
-851 VSDWQEIVAVAAGL
+851 EIVAVAAGR
-865 FHTVGLRADG
+865 FHTIGLRADG
-875 TAVATGYN
+875 TAVA
-883 EYGRCD
+883 
-889 VSGWQGIVAVAAGD
+889 AGSNWD
-903 DHTVGLRADG
+903 
-913 TVVATGYNEYGRCD
+913 
-927 VSGWHDL
+927 
-934 VAVAAGG
+934 
-941 LHTVGLRADGTA
+941 
-953 VATGDNE
+953 
-960 YGQCDVSGW
+960 GQCDVSG
-969 QDLVAI
+969 
-975 AAGRLHTVGL
+975 
-985 RADGTA
+985 
-991 IATGWSPPGG
+991 
-1001 RDVSG
+1001 
-1006 WQDLVAVAAGDDHTV
+1006 
-1021 GLRADGTVVATGDN
+1021 
-1035 FHGQCDVSDWRDLL
+1035 WRDLL

>member
-267 LPEEF
+267 LPEQF

-408 AAKTVREREAQRRLQ
+408 AAKAVREREAQRRLQ

-502 ALLVISIVLMP
+502 ALLLISIVLMP
-513 VISYRQAEKLLE
+513 VISYRQAEKLL
-525 AGRYEE
+525 
-531 AAAAFAELDDY
+531 
-542 ADAAERALACRYV
+542 
-555 GAEALLEAEQYDEAA
+555 Q
-570 AAFAALGDYE
+570 
-580 DSAERA
+580 
-586 LACRYAKAEVLLEA
+586 
-600 GQYDEAAAAFA
+600 
-611 ELDEHADSAERALA
+611 
-625 CRYAKAEV
+625 
-633 LLEAGRYEEAAAA
+633 
-646 FAELDDYADA
+646 
-656 TERSQSLFYQ
+656 
-666 QAESL
+666 
-671 LEAGRYE
+671 
-678 EAAAAFAE
+678 
-686 LDDYADATE
+686 
-695 RSQSLFYQQAESL
+695 
-708 LEAGRTPE
+708 AGRTPE

-743 RDAVA
+743 RNAVAAGGYHTVGLRADGTVAATGDNFHGQCDVSGWRDLVAVAADYNHTVGLRADGTAVATGDNGDGQCDVSGWQDLVAVA
-748 AGWNYTIGLRAD
+748 AGWNHTIGLRADGTAVATGDNEFGQCDVSDWQDLVAVAAGTRHTVGLRAD
-760 GTVVATGFNK
+760 GTVVATGDNED
-770 YGQCDVSGWR
+770 GQCDVSGWR

-787 GGYHTVGLCADGTA
+787 GTWHTI
-801 VATGDNEYGQCDV
+801 
-814 SGWQDLVAVAA
+814 
-825 DYDHTVGLRADGTV
+825 GLRADGTV
-839 VATGDNS
+839 VATGLNWN
-846 DGQCD
+846 GQCN
-851 VSDWQEIVAVAAGL
+851 VSDWQDLVAVAAGWN
-865 FHTVGLRADG
+865 HTVGLRADG

-883 EYGRCD
+883 EFDQCD
-889 VSGWQGIVAVAAGD
+889 VSGWQDLVAVAAGSN
-903 DHTVGLRADG
+903 HTVGLRADG
-913 TVVATGYNEYGRCD
+913 TAVATGFNEDGQCDVSGWHDLVAIAAGDWHTVGLRADGTAVATGYNGDGQCD

-934 VAVAAGG
+934 VAVAAGNVHTVG
-941 LHTVGLRADGTA
+941 LRADGTAVAAGFNNDGQCDVSGWRDLVAVAAGYDHTVGLRADGTVVTTGDNEHGQCDVSDWQDLVAVAAGCDHTVGLRADGTA
-953 VATGDNE
+953 VATGDNR
-960 YGQCDVSGW
+960 YGQ
-969 QDLVAI
+969 
-975 AAGRLHTVGL
+975 
-985 RADGTA
+985 
-991 IATGWSPPGG
+991 

-1006 WQDLVAVAAGDDHTV
+1006 
-1021 GLRADGTVVATGDN
+1021 
-1035 FHGQCDVSDWRDLL
+1035 WRDLL

>member
-14 EVQPEQTTAVCGYCG
+14 EVQPGQTTAVCGYCG

-315 APQAAPVPA
+315 APVPA

-401 LKEELSD
+401 LQEELRG

-445 AAAFAHISG
+445 AAAFAHISGYRDADARAQDCLRRAEELEQEAKYAAALARQREDAIPALQEAAGLFAALTG

-513 VISYRQAEKLLE
+513 VISYRQAEKLLQ

-600 GQYDEAAAAFA
+600 EQYDEAAAAFA
-611 ELDEHADSAERALA
+611 TLDEHADSAERALPY
-625 CRYAKAEV
+625 RYVWAEA
-633 LLEAGRYEEAAAA
+633 LLEAGQ
-646 FAELDDYADA
+646 
-656 TERSQSLFYQ
+656 TS
-666 QAESL
+666 
-671 LEAGRYE
+671 
-678 EAAAAFAE
+678 
-686 LDDYADATE
+686 
-695 RSQSLFYQQAESL
+695 
-708 LEAGRTPE
+708 E

-743 RDAVA
+743 RDAIAAGDWYTVGLCADGTVAATGDNRNGQCDVSGWRDLVAVAASYDHTVGLRADGTVVATVDNKDGQCDVSDWQNIVAVA
-748 AGWNYTIGLRAD
+748 AGWFYTVGLRADGTAIAAGDNRNGQCDVSDWRDLVAVAAGSFHTVGLRAD
-760 GTVVATGFNK
+760 GTVVATGDNEDGQCDVSDWQNIVAVAAGTRHTVGLRADGTVVATGYNEHGQCDVSGWQEIVAVAAGWNHTVGLRADGTVVATGDNE

-787 GGYHTVGLCADGTA
+787 GY
-801 VATGDNEYGQCDV
+801 
-814 SGWQDLVAVAA
+814 S
-825 DYDHTVGLRADGTV
+825 
-839 VATGDNS
+839 
-846 DGQCD
+846 
-851 VSDWQEIVAVAAGL
+851 
-865 FHTVGLRADG
+865 HTVGLRADG
-875 TAVATGYN
+875 TA
-883 EYGRCD
+883 
-889 VSGWQGIVAVAAGD
+889 
-903 DHTVGLRADG
+903 
-913 TVVATGYNEYGRCD
+913 
-927 VSGWHDL
+927 
-934 VAVAAGG
+934 
-941 LHTVGLRADGTA
+941 
-953 VATGDNE
+953 
-960 YGQCDVSGW
+960 
-969 QDLVAI
+969 
-975 AAGRLHTVGL
+975 
-985 RADGTA
+985 
-991 IATGWSPPGG
+991 
-1001 RDVSG
+1001 
-1006 WQDLVAVAAGDDHTV
+1006 
-1021 GLRADGTVVATGDN
+1021 VATGDN

>member
-315 APQAAPVPA
+315 APQAAPVPT

-341 TSADEYCE
+341 ASADEYCE

-430 RRLQEPCTPEAYREA
+430 RRLQEPRTPEAYREA

-454 YRDADARAQD
+454 YRDAAARAQE

-502 ALLVISIVLMP
+502 ALLVISIV
-513 VISYRQAEKLLE
+513 VTQRIAYRQAEELLE

-531 AAAAFAELDDY
+531 AASAFSAYGEYRDSAQLYRYAE
-542 ADAAERALACRYV
+542 AM
-555 GAEALLEAEQYDEAA
+555 ALLEAGQYHGAAKAFDALGEFRDSAQLHRYATAMALLETGQYDEAA
-570 AAFAALGDYE
+570 KIFDALGDFR

-586 LACRYAKAEVLLEA
+586 LACR
-600 GQYDEAAAAFA
+600 
-611 ELDEHADSAERALA
+611 
-625 CRYAKAEV
+625 
-633 LLEAGRYEEAAAA
+633 
-646 FAELDDYADA
+646 
-656 TERSQSLFYQ
+656 
-666 QAESL
+666 
-671 LEAGRYE
+671 
-678 EAAAAFAE
+678 
-686 LDDYADATE
+686 
-695 RSQSLFYQQAESL
+695 
-708 LEAGRTPE
+708 
-716 AAIAFGRAD
+716 
-725 GYRDARA
+725 
-732 RSAALWAGVAQ
+732 
-743 RDAVA
+743 
-748 AGWNYTIGLRAD
+748 
-760 GTVVATGFNK
+760 
-770 YGQCDVSGWR
+770 
-780 DLVAVAA
+780 
-787 GGYHTVGLCADGTA
+787 
-801 VATGDNEYGQCDV
+801 
-814 SGWQDLVAVAA
+814 
-825 DYDHTVGLRADGTV
+825 
-839 VATGDNS
+839 
-846 DGQCD
+846 
-851 VSDWQEIVAVAAGL
+851 
-865 FHTVGLRADG
+865 
-875 TAVATGYN
+875 
-883 EYGRCD
+883 
-889 VSGWQGIVAVAAGD
+889 
-903 DHTVGLRADG
+903 
-913 TVVATGYNEYGRCD
+913 
-927 VSGWHDL
+927 
-934 VAVAAGG
+934 
-941 LHTVGLRADGTA
+941 
-953 VATGDNE
+953 
-960 YGQCDVSGW
+960 
-969 QDLVAI
+969 
-975 AAGRLHTVGL
+975 
-985 RADGTA
+985 
-991 IATGWSPPGG
+991 
-1001 RDVSG
+1001 
-1006 WQDLVAVAAGDDHTV
+1006 
-1021 GLRADGTVVATGDN
+1021 
-1035 FHGQCDVSDWRDLL
+1035 
-1049 TPAA
+1049 

>member
-193 FFARVTLEDK
+193 FFARVTLEDM

-315 APQAAPVPA
+315 APQAAPVPT

-341 TSADEYCE
+341 ASADEYCE

-401 LKEELSD
+401 LQEELRG

-502 ALLVISIVLMP
+502 ALLVISIV
-513 VISYRQAEKLLE
+513 VTQRIAYRQAEELLE

-531 AAAAFAELDDY
+531 AASAFSAYGEYRDSAQLYRYAE
-542 ADAAERALACRYV
+542 AM
-555 GAEALLEAEQYDEAA
+555 ALLEAGQYHGAAKAFDALGEFRDSAQLHRYATAMALLETGQYDEAA
-570 AAFAALGDYE
+570 KIFDALGDFR

-586 LACRYAKAEVLLEA
+586 LACR
-600 GQYDEAAAAFA
+600 
-611 ELDEHADSAERALA
+611 
-625 CRYAKAEV
+625 
-633 LLEAGRYEEAAAA
+633 
-646 FAELDDYADA
+646 
-656 TERSQSLFYQ
+656 
-666 QAESL
+666 
-671 LEAGRYE
+671 
-678 EAAAAFAE
+678 
-686 LDDYADATE
+686 
-695 RSQSLFYQQAESL
+695 
-708 LEAGRTPE
+708 
-716 AAIAFGRAD
+716 
-725 GYRDARA
+725 
-732 RSAALWAGVAQ
+732 
-743 RDAVA
+743 
-748 AGWNYTIGLRAD
+748 
-760 GTVVATGFNK
+760 
-770 YGQCDVSGWR
+770 
-780 DLVAVAA
+780 
-787 GGYHTVGLCADGTA
+787 
-801 VATGDNEYGQCDV
+801 
-814 SGWQDLVAVAA
+814 
-825 DYDHTVGLRADGTV
+825 
-839 VATGDNS
+839 
-846 DGQCD
+846 
-851 VSDWQEIVAVAAGL
+851 
-865 FHTVGLRADG
+865 
-875 TAVATGYN
+875 
-883 EYGRCD
+883 
-889 VSGWQGIVAVAAGD
+889 
-903 DHTVGLRADG
+903 
-913 TVVATGYNEYGRCD
+913 
-927 VSGWHDL
+927 
-934 VAVAAGG
+934 
-941 LHTVGLRADGTA
+941 
-953 VATGDNE
+953 
-960 YGQCDVSGW
+960 
-969 QDLVAI
+969 
-975 AAGRLHTVGL
+975 
-985 RADGTA
+985 
-991 IATGWSPPGG
+991 
-1001 RDVSG
+1001 
-1006 WQDLVAVAAGDDHTV
+1006 
-1021 GLRADGTVVATGDN
+1021 
-1035 FHGQCDVSDWRDLL
+1035 
-1049 TPAA
+1049 

>member
-14 EVQPEQTTAVCGYCG
+14 EVQPGQTTAVCGYCG

-39 DRRANLYDRASHYRR
+39 DQRANLYDRASHYRR

-315 APQAAPVPA
+315 APVPA

-401 LKEELSD
+401 LQEELRG

-464 CLRRAEELEQ
+464 CLRRAEELEKETKYAAALARQREDAIPALQEAAGLFAALTGYRDADARAQDCLRRAEELEQ

-502 ALLVISIVLMP
+502 ALLVISIV
-513 VISYRQAEKLLE
+513 VTQRIAYRQAEELLE

-531 AAAAFAELDDY
+531 AASAFAELDDY

-600 GQYDEAAAAFA
+600 GRYEEAAAAFA
-611 ELDEHADSAERALA
+611 ELDEHADSAERALPY
-625 CRYAKAEV
+625 RYAWAEA
-633 LLEAGRYEEAAAA
+633 LLEAG
-646 FAELDDYADA
+646 
-656 TERSQSLFYQ
+656 Q
-666 QAESL
+666 
-671 LEAGRYE
+671 
-678 EAAAAFAE
+678 
-686 LDDYADATE
+686 
-695 RSQSLFYQQAESL
+695 
-708 LEAGRTPE
+708 TPE

-743 RDAVA
+743 RNAVA
-748 AGWNYTIGLRAD
+748 ANTWY
-760 GTVVATGFNK
+760 
-770 YGQCDVSGWR
+770 
-780 DLVAVAA
+780 
-787 GGYHTVGLCADGTA
+787 
-801 VATGDNEYGQCDV
+801 
-814 SGWQDLVAVAA
+814 
-825 DYDHTVGLRADGTV
+825 
-839 VATGDNS
+839 
-846 DGQCD
+846 
-851 VSDWQEIVAVAAGL
+851 
-865 FHTVGLRADG
+865 
-875 TAVATGYN
+875 
-883 EYGRCD
+883 
-889 VSGWQGIVAVAAGD
+889 
-903 DHTVGLRADG
+903 
-913 TVVATGYNEYGRCD
+913 
-927 VSGWHDL
+927 
-934 VAVAAGG
+934 
-941 LHTVGLRADGTA
+941 
-953 VATGDNE
+953 
-960 YGQCDVSGW
+960 
-969 QDLVAI
+969 
-975 AAGRLHTVGL
+975 TVGL

-1006 WQDLVAVAAGDDHTV
+1006 WRDLVAVAAGSNHTVGLCADGTAVAAGSNSDGQCDVSGWRDLVAVAADYDHTV
-1021 GLRADGTVVATGDN
+1021 GLRADGTAIAAGDNRNGQCDVSDWRDLVAVAAGSFHTVGLRADGTVVATGDNEDGQCDVSDWQNIVAVAAGTRHTVGLRADGTVVATGANSDGRCDVSDWQEIVAVAAGTWHTVGLRADGTVVATGDNEYGQCDVSGWRDLVAVAAGYSHTVGLRADGTAVATGDN

>member
-39 DRRANLYDRASHYRR
+39 DQRANLYDRASHYRR

-315 APQAAPVPA
+315 APVPA

-408 AAKTVREREAQRRLQ
+408 AAKAVREREAQRRLQ

-502 ALLVISIVLMP
+502 ALLLISIVLMP
-513 VISYRQAEKLLE
+513 VISYRQAEKLL
-525 AGRYEE
+525 
-531 AAAAFAELDDY
+531 
-542 ADAAERALACRYV
+542 
-555 GAEALLEAEQYDEAA
+555 Q
-570 AAFAALGDYE
+570 
-580 DSAERA
+580 
-586 LACRYAKAEVLLEA
+586 
-600 GQYDEAAAAFA
+600 
-611 ELDEHADSAERALA
+611 
-625 CRYAKAEV
+625 
-633 LLEAGRYEEAAAA
+633 
-646 FAELDDYADA
+646 
-656 TERSQSLFYQ
+656 
-666 QAESL
+666 
-671 LEAGRYE
+671 
-678 EAAAAFAE
+678 
-686 LDDYADATE
+686 
-695 RSQSLFYQQAESL
+695 
-708 LEAGRTPE
+708 AGRTPE

-743 RDAVA
+743 RNAVA
-748 AGWNYTIGLRAD
+748 AGGYHTVGLRAD
-760 GTVVATGFNK
+760 GTVAATGDNFH
-770 YGQCDVSGWR
+770 GQCDVSGWR

-787 GGYHTVGLCADGTA
+787 
-801 VATGDNEYGQCDV
+801 
-814 SGWQDLVAVAA
+814 
-825 DYDHTVGLRADGTV
+825 DY
-839 VATGDNS
+839 N
-846 DGQCD
+846 
-851 VSDWQEIVAVAAGL
+851 
-865 FHTVGLRADG
+865 
-875 TAVATGYN
+875 
-883 EYGRCD
+883 
-889 VSGWQGIVAVAAGD
+889 
-903 DHTVGLRADG
+903 
-913 TVVATGYNEYGRCD
+913 
-927 VSGWHDL
+927 
-934 VAVAAGG
+934 
-941 LHTVGLRADGTA
+941 HTVGLRADGTA
-953 VATGDNE
+953 VATGDNGD
-960 YGQCDVSGW
+960 GQCDVSDW
-969 QDLVAI
+969 QDLVAV
-975 AAGRLHTVGL
+975 AAGWNHTIGLRADGTAVATGDNEFGQCDVSDWQDLVAVAAGTRHTVGL

-1006 WQDLVAVAAGDDHTV
+1006 WRDLVAVAAGSSHTVGLCADGTAVAAGSNSDGQCDVSGWRDLVAVAADYDHTV
-1021 GLRADGTVVATGDN
+1021 GLRADGTVVATGANND
-1035 FHGQCDVSDWRDLL
+1035 GQCDVSDWRDLVAVAAGGLHTVGLRADGTVVATGSNNDGQCDVSGWQEIVAVAAGDWHTVGLRADGTVVATGYNEYGQCDVSGWQDLVAVAAGWNHTIGLRADGTAVATGDNEYGQCDVSDWQGIVAVAAGSSHTVGLCADGTAVAAGSNSDGQCDVSGWRDLL

>member
-39 DRRANLYDRASHYRR
+39 DQRANLYDRASHYRR

-69 NEDAAD
+69 NEGAAD

-315 APQAAPVPA
+315 APQAAPVPT

-341 TSADEYCE
+341 ASADEYCE

-401 LKEELSD
+401 LQEELRG

-464 CLRRAEELEQ
+464 CLRRAEELEKETKYAAALARQREDAIPALQEAAGLFAALTGYRDADARAQDCLRRAEELEQ

-502 ALLVISIVLMP
+502 ALLVISILLMP

-531 AAAAFAELDDY
+531 AASAFAELDDY
-542 ADAAERALACRYV
+542 ADAAERTLVCRYV

-611 ELDEHADSAERALA
+611 TLDEHADSAERALPY
-625 CRYAKAEV
+625 RYAWAE
-633 LLEAGRYEEAAAA
+633 A
-646 FAELDDYADA
+646 
-656 TERSQSLFYQ
+656 
-666 QAESL
+666 
-671 LEAGRYE
+671 
-678 EAAAAFAE
+678 
-686 LDDYADATE
+686 
-695 RSQSLFYQQAESL
+695 L

-748 AGWNYTIGLRAD
+748 AGSNHTVGLRAD
-760 GTVVATGFNK
+760 GTVVATDYNWYGQCDVSDWQEIVAVAADWQHTVGLRADGTAVATGLNVS
-770 YGQCDVSGWR
+770 GQCDVSGWR

-787 GGYHTVGLCADGTA
+787 GSSHTIGLRADGTVVATGDNEYGQCDVSDWQEIVAIAAGSWHTVGLRADGTA
-801 VATGDNEYGQCDV
+801 VATGDNGHGQCDVSDWRDLVAVAAGKWHTVGLRADGTVVATGDNEYGQCDV
-814 SGWQDLVAVAA
+814 SGWQEIVAVAA
-825 DYDHTVGLRADGTV
+825 DWMHTVGLRADGTV
-839 VATGDNS
+839 VATGSNND
-846 DGQCD
+846 
-851 VSDWQEIVAVAAGL
+851 
-865 FHTVGLRADG
+865 
-875 TAVATGYN
+875 
-883 EYGRCD
+883 
-889 VSGWQGIVAVAAGD
+889 
-903 DHTVGLRADG
+903 
-913 TVVATGYNEYGRCD
+913 
-927 VSGWHDL
+927 
-934 VAVAAGG
+934 
-941 LHTVGLRADGTA
+941 
-953 VATGDNE
+953 
-960 YGQCDVSGW
+960 GQCDVSGW
-969 QDLVAI
+969 RDLVAI
-975 AAGRLHTVGL
+975 AAG
-985 RADGTA
+985 
-991 IATGWSPPGG
+991 S
-1001 RDVSG
+1001 S
-1006 WQDLVAVAAGDDHTV
+1006 HTV

-1035 FHGQCDVSDWRDLL
+1035 FHGQCDVSGWRDLL

>member
-39 DRRANLYDRASHYRR
+39 DQRANLYDRASHYRR

-315 APQAAPVPA
+315 APVPA

-408 AAKTVREREAQRRLQ
+408 AAKAVREREAQRRLQ

-464 CLRRAEELEQ
+464 CLRRAEELEKETKYAAALARQQEDAIPALQEAAGLFAALPGYRDADARAQECLRRAGELEQ

-486 QKRLRRTAI
+486 QKRLRRNAI
-495 IALPAAL
+495 ITIPVVF
-502 ALLVISIVLMP
+502 ALLAISIV
-513 VISYRQAEKLLE
+513 VTQRIAYRQAEE
-525 AGRYEE
+525 
-531 AAAAFAELDDY
+531 
-542 ADAAERALACRYV
+542 
-555 GAEALLEAEQYDEAA
+555 
-570 AAFAALGDYE
+570 
-580 DSAERA
+580 
-586 LACRYAKAEVLLEA
+586 
-600 GQYDEAAAAFA
+600 
-611 ELDEHADSAERALA
+611 
-625 CRYAKAEV
+625 
-633 LLEAGRYEEAAAA
+633 
-646 FAELDDYADA
+646 
-656 TERSQSLFYQ
+656 
-666 QAESL
+666 
-671 LEAGRYE
+671 
-678 EAAAAFAE
+678 
-686 LDDYADATE
+686 
-695 RSQSLFYQQAESL
+695 L

-743 RDAVA
+743 RNAVA
-748 AGWNYTIGLRAD
+748 AGGYHTVGLRAD
-760 GTVVATGFNK
+760 GTVAATGDNFHGQCDVSGWHDLVAVAAGTWHTVGLRADGTAVATGFNEDGQCDVSGWHDLVAIAAGDWHTVGLRADGTAVATG
-770 YGQCDVSGWR
+770 YNGDGQCDVSGWQEIVAVAAGQFHTVGLRADGTAVATGNNGHGQCDVSGWR

-787 GGYHTVGLCADGTA
+787 GWNHTVGLCADGTA
-801 VATGDNEYGQCDV
+801 VAAG
-814 SGWQDLVAVAA
+814 S
-825 DYDHTVGLRADGTV
+825 
-839 VATGDNS
+839 NS
-846 DGQCD
+846 D
-851 VSDWQEIVAVAAGL
+851 
-865 FHTVGLRADG
+865 
-875 TAVATGYN
+875 
-883 EYGRCD
+883 GRCD
-889 VSGWQGIVAVAAGD
+889 VSGW
-903 DHTVGLRADG
+903 R
-913 TVVATGYNEYGRCD
+913 
-927 VSGWHDL
+927 DL

-941 LHTVGLRADGTA
+941 H
-953 VATGDNE
+953 
-960 YGQCDVSGW
+960 
-969 QDLVAI
+969 
-975 AAGRLHTVGL
+975 
-985 RADGTA
+985 
-991 IATGWSPPGG
+991 
-1001 RDVSG
+1001 
-1006 WQDLVAVAAGDDHTV
+1006 HTV

-1035 FHGQCDVSDWRDLL
+1035 FHGQCDVSNWQGIVSIAAGDNHTVGLRADGTAVAAGSNSVGQCDVSGWHDLVAVAAGGHHTVGLRADGTAVATGYNEYGQCDVSGWQGIVAVAAGSSHTVGLCADGTVVATGAISDGQCDVSGWRNLL

>member
-39 DRRANLYDRASHYRR
+39 DRRASLYDRASHYRR

-401 LKEELSD
+401 LQEELRG

-445 AAAFAHISG
+445 AAAFAHISGYRDADARAQDCLRRAEELEQEAKYAAALARQREDAIPALQEAAGLFAALTG

-513 VISYRQAEKLLE
+513 VISYRQAEKLLQ

-531 AAAAFAELDDY
+531 AASAFSAYGEYRDSAQLYRYAE
-542 ADAAERALACRYV
+542 AM
-555 GAEALLEAEQYDEAA
+555 ALLEAEQYNEAA

-600 GQYDEAAAAFA
+600 EQYDEAAAAFA
-611 ELDEHADSAERALA
+611 ALGDYEDSAERALA
-625 CRYAKAEV
+625 CR
-633 LLEAGRYEEAAAA
+633 
-646 FAELDDYADA
+646 
-656 TERSQSLFYQ
+656 
-666 QAESL
+666 
-671 LEAGRYE
+671 
-678 EAAAAFAE
+678 
-686 LDDYADATE
+686 
-695 RSQSLFYQQAESL
+695 
-708 LEAGRTPE
+708 
-716 AAIAFGRAD
+716 
-725 GYRDARA
+725 
-732 RSAALWAGVAQ
+732 
-743 RDAVA
+743 
-748 AGWNYTIGLRAD
+748 
-760 GTVVATGFNK
+760 
-770 YGQCDVSGWR
+770 
-780 DLVAVAA
+780 
-787 GGYHTVGLCADGTA
+787 
-801 VATGDNEYGQCDV
+801 
-814 SGWQDLVAVAA
+814 
-825 DYDHTVGLRADGTV
+825 
-839 VATGDNS
+839 
-846 DGQCD
+846 
-851 VSDWQEIVAVAAGL
+851 
-865 FHTVGLRADG
+865 
-875 TAVATGYN
+875 
-883 EYGRCD
+883 
-889 VSGWQGIVAVAAGD
+889 
-903 DHTVGLRADG
+903 
-913 TVVATGYNEYGRCD
+913 
-927 VSGWHDL
+927 
-934 VAVAAGG
+934 
-941 LHTVGLRADGTA
+941 
-953 VATGDNE
+953 
-960 YGQCDVSGW
+960 
-969 QDLVAI
+969 
-975 AAGRLHTVGL
+975 
-985 RADGTA
+985 
-991 IATGWSPPGG
+991 
-1001 RDVSG
+1001 
-1006 WQDLVAVAAGDDHTV
+1006 
-1021 GLRADGTVVATGDN
+1021 
-1035 FHGQCDVSDWRDLL
+1035 
-1049 TPAA
+1049 

>member
-14 EVQPEQTTAVCGYCG
+14 EVQPGQTTAVCGYCG

-341 TSADEYCE
+341 ASADEYCE

-454 YRDADARAQD
+454 YRDADARAQE
-464 CLRRAEELEQ
+464 CLRRAEELEQEAKYAAALARQQEDAIPALQEAAGLFAALPGYRDADARAQACLRRAEELEKETKYAAALARQQEDAIPALQEAAGLFAALPGYRDADARAQECLRRAGELEQ

-486 QKRLRRTAI
+486 QKRLRRNAI
-495 IALPAAL
+495 ITIPVVF
-502 ALLVISIVLMP
+502 ALLAISIV
-513 VISYRQAEKLLE
+513 VTQRIAYRQAEE
-525 AGRYEE
+525 
-531 AAAAFAELDDY
+531 
-542 ADAAERALACRYV
+542 
-555 GAEALLEAEQYDEAA
+555 
-570 AAFAALGDYE
+570 
-580 DSAERA
+580 
-586 LACRYAKAEVLLEA
+586 
-600 GQYDEAAAAFA
+600 
-611 ELDEHADSAERALA
+611 
-625 CRYAKAEV
+625 
-633 LLEAGRYEEAAAA
+633 
-646 FAELDDYADA
+646 
-656 TERSQSLFYQ
+656 
-666 QAESL
+666 
-671 LEAGRYE
+671 
-678 EAAAAFAE
+678 
-686 LDDYADATE
+686 
-695 RSQSLFYQQAESL
+695 L

-743 RDAVA
+743 RNAVA
-748 AGWNYTIGLRAD
+748 AGGYHTVGLRAD
-760 GTVVATGFNK
+760 GTVAATGDNFHGQCDVSGWHDLVAVAAGNVHTVGLRADGTAVATGSNNNGRCDVSGWHDLVAVAAGSSHTVGLRADGTAVATGDNEF
-770 YGQCDVSGWR
+770 GQCDVSGWR

-787 GGYHTVGLCADGTA
+787 GTWHTVGLRADGTAVATGFNEDGQCDVSGWHDLVAIAAGDWHTVGLRADGTAVATGYNGDGQCDVSGWQEIVAVAAGQFHTVGLRADGTA
-801 VATGDNEYGQCDV
+801 VATGDNEFDQCDVSGWRDLVAVAAGNSHTVGLRADGTAVATGANSNGQCDV
-814 SGWQDLVAVAA
+814 SGWHDLVAVAA
-825 DYDHTVGLRADGTV
+825 GNVHTVGLRADGTAVAAGFNNDGQCDVSGWRDLVAVAAGYDHTVGLRADGTV
-839 VATGDNS
+839 VATGDNEH
-846 DGQCD
+846 GQCD
-851 VSDWQEIVAVAAGL
+851 VSDWQ
-865 FHTVGLRADG
+865 
-875 TAVATGYN
+875 
-883 EYGRCD
+883 
-889 VSGWQGIVAVAAGD
+889 
-903 DHTVGLRADG
+903 
-913 TVVATGYNEYGRCD
+913 
-927 VSGWHDL
+927 DL
-934 VAVAAGG
+934 VAVAAGCD
-941 LHTVGLRADGTA
+941 HTVGLRADGTA
-953 VATGDNE
+953 VATGDN
-960 YGQCDVSGW
+960 
-969 QDLVAI
+969 
-975 AAGRLHTVGL
+975 
-985 RADGTA
+985 
-991 IATGWSPPGG
+991 
-1001 RDVSG
+1001 
-1006 WQDLVAVAAGDDHTV
+1006 GD
-1021 GLRADGTVVATGDN
+1021 
-1035 FHGQCDVSDWRDLL
+1035 GQCDVSDWRDLL

>member
-341 TSADEYCE
+341 ASADEYCE

-401 LKEELSD
+401 LKEELSG
-408 AAKTVREREAQRRLQ
+408 AAKAVREREAQRRLQ

-495 IALPAAL
+495 IALPVAL
-502 ALLVISIVLMP
+502 ALLVISIV
-513 VISYRQAEKLLE
+513 VTQRIAYRQAEE
-525 AGRYEE
+525 
-531 AAAAFAELDDY
+531 
-542 ADAAERALACRYV
+542 
-555 GAEALLEAEQYDEAA
+555 
-570 AAFAALGDYE
+570 
-580 DSAERA
+580 
-586 LACRYAKAEVLLEA
+586 
-600 GQYDEAAAAFA
+600 
-611 ELDEHADSAERALA
+611 
-625 CRYAKAEV
+625 
-633 LLEAGRYEEAAAA
+633 
-646 FAELDDYADA
+646 
-656 TERSQSLFYQ
+656 
-666 QAESL
+666 
-671 LEAGRYE
+671 
-678 EAAAAFAE
+678 
-686 LDDYADATE
+686 
-695 RSQSLFYQQAESL
+695 L

-743 RDAVA
+743 R
-748 AGWNYTIGLRAD
+748 N
-760 GTVVATGFNK
+760 
-770 YGQCDVSGWR
+770 
-780 DLVAVAA
+780 AVAA
-787 GGYHTVGLCADGTA
+787 GGYHTVGLRADGTVAATGDNFHGQCDVSGWHDLVAVAAGNVHTVGLRADGTA
-801 VATGDNEYGQCDV
+801 VATGSNNNGRCDV
-814 SGWQDLVAVAA
+814 SGWHDLVAVAA
-825 DYDHTVGLRADGTV
+825 GSSHTVGLRADGTV
-839 VATGDNS
+839 VAAGLNNDY
-846 DGQCD
+846 QCD
-851 VSDWQEIVAVAAGL
+851 VSGWQEIVAVAAGHDHTVGL
-865 FHTVGLRADG
+865 RADGTAVATGFNEDGQCDVSDWHDLVAIAAGDWHTVGLRADGTAVAAGFNNDDQCDVSGWQEIVAVAAGQFHTVGLRADG

-883 EYGRCD
+883 EFDQCD
-889 VSGWQGIVAVAAGD
+889 VSDWRDLVAVAAGNS
-903 DHTVGLRADG
+903 HTVGLRADG
-913 TVVATGYNEYGRCD
+913 TAVATGANSNGQCD
-927 VSGWHDL
+927 VSDWQEI
-934 VAVAAGG
+934 VAVAAGDW
-941 LHTVGLRADGTA
+941 HTVGLRADGTA
-953 VATGDNE
+953 VATGDNFH
-960 YGQCDVSGW
+960 GQCDVSGW
-969 QDLVAI
+969 
-975 AAGRLHTVGL
+975 R
-985 RADGTA
+985 
-991 IATGWSPPGG
+991 
-1001 RDVSG
+1001 
-1006 WQDLVAVAAGDDHTV
+1006 DLVAVAAGNWHTV
-1021 GLRADGTVVATGDN
+1021 GLRADGTVVATGFNKD
-1035 FHGQCDVSDWRDLL
+1035 GQCDVSGWRDLL

>member
-39 DRRANLYDRASHYRR
+39 DRRASLYDRASHYRR

-118 RSALAHAGVG
+118 RSTLAHAGVG

-341 TSADEYCE
+341 ASADEYCE

-430 RRLQEPCTPEAYREA
+430 HRLQEPCTPEAYREA

-454 YRDADARAQD
+454 YRDADARAQE
-464 CLRRAEELEQ
+464 CRRRAGELEQ

-486 QKRLRRTAI
+486 QKRLRRNAI
-495 IALPAAL
+495 ITIPVVF
-502 ALLVISIVLMP
+502 ALLAISIV
-513 VISYRQAEKLLE
+513 VTQRIAYRQAEE
-525 AGRYEE
+525 
-531 AAAAFAELDDY
+531 
-542 ADAAERALACRYV
+542 
-555 GAEALLEAEQYDEAA
+555 
-570 AAFAALGDYE
+570 
-580 DSAERA
+580 
-586 LACRYAKAEVLLEA
+586 
-600 GQYDEAAAAFA
+600 
-611 ELDEHADSAERALA
+611 
-625 CRYAKAEV
+625 
-633 LLEAGRYEEAAAA
+633 
-646 FAELDDYADA
+646 
-656 TERSQSLFYQ
+656 
-666 QAESL
+666 
-671 LEAGRYE
+671 
-678 EAAAAFAE
+678 
-686 LDDYADATE
+686 
-695 RSQSLFYQQAESL
+695 L

-743 RDAVA
+743 R
-748 AGWNYTIGLRAD
+748 N
-760 GTVVATGFNK
+760 
-770 YGQCDVSGWR
+770 
-780 DLVAVAA
+780 AVAA
-787 GGYHTVGLCADGTA
+787 GGYHTVGLRADGTVA
-801 VATGDNEYGQCDV
+801 ATGDNFHGQCDV
-814 SGWQDLVAVAA
+814 SGWHDLVAVAA
-825 DYDHTVGLRADGTV
+825 GNV
-839 VATGDNS
+839 
-846 DGQCD
+846 
-851 VSDWQEIVAVAAGL
+851 
-865 FHTVGLRADG
+865 HTVGLRADG
-875 TAVATGYN
+875 TAVATGSN
-883 EYGRCD
+883 
-889 VSGWQGIVAVAAGD
+889 
-903 DHTVGLRADG
+903 
-913 TVVATGYNEYGRCD
+913 NNGRCD

-934 VAVAAGG
+934 VAVAAGSS
-941 LHTVGLRADGTA
+941 HTVGLRADGTA

-960 YGQCDVSGW
+960 FDQCDVSGW
-969 QDLVAI
+969 RDLVAV
-975 AAGRLHTVGL
+975 AAGNSHTVGL

-991 IATGWSPPGG
+991 VATGANSNGQC
-1001 RDVSG
+1001 DVSD
-1006 WQDLVAVAAGDDHTV
+1006 WQEIVAVAAGDWHTV
-1021 GLRADGTVVATGDN
+1021 GLRADGTAVATGDN
-1035 FHGQCDVSDWRDLL
+1035 FHGQCDVSGWRDLVAVAAGYGHTVGLHADGTVVATSYNGDGQCGITGWRDLL

>member
-39 DRRANLYDRASHYRR
+39 DQRASLYDRASHYRR

-341 TSADEYCE
+341 ASADEYCE

-430 RRLQEPCTPEAYREA
+430 HRLQEPCTPEAYREA

-474 RRAAEQAQRLRT
+474 EAKYAAALARQQEDAIPALQEAAGLFAALPGYRDADARAQECLRRAGELEQRRAAEQAQRLRT
-486 QKRLRRTAI
+486 QKRLRRNAI
-495 IALPAAL
+495 ITIPVVF
-502 ALLVISIVLMP
+502 ALLAISIV
-513 VISYRQAEKLLE
+513 VTQRIAYRQAEE
-525 AGRYEE
+525 
-531 AAAAFAELDDY
+531 
-542 ADAAERALACRYV
+542 
-555 GAEALLEAEQYDEAA
+555 
-570 AAFAALGDYE
+570 
-580 DSAERA
+580 
-586 LACRYAKAEVLLEA
+586 
-600 GQYDEAAAAFA
+600 
-611 ELDEHADSAERALA
+611 
-625 CRYAKAEV
+625 
-633 LLEAGRYEEAAAA
+633 
-646 FAELDDYADA
+646 
-656 TERSQSLFYQ
+656 
-666 QAESL
+666 
-671 LEAGRYE
+671 
-678 EAAAAFAE
+678 
-686 LDDYADATE
+686 
-695 RSQSLFYQQAESL
+695 L

-725 GYRDARA
+725 GYRDA
-732 RSAALWAGVAQ
+732 AGAQ
-743 RDAVA
+743 RRPVGQGRAGGTPSPQAAIAAV
-748 AGWNYTIGLRAD
+748 GLRAD
-760 GTVVATGFNK
+760 GTVAATGAASMASATSPAGTSRRLAAGNVHTVGAARRWHGRLPRALQQWPVRRLAGSMTRATSPQAALIAGGLRADATAVATGDNEF
-770 YGQCDVSGWR
+770 GQCDVSGWR

-787 GGYHTVGLCADGTA
+787 GT
-801 VATGDNEYGQCDV
+801 
-814 SGWQDLVAVAA
+814 W
-825 DYDHTVGLRADGTV
+825 HTVGLRADGTA
-839 VATGDNS
+839 VATGFNE

-851 VSDWQEIVAVAAGL
+851 VSGWHDLVAIAAGDW
-865 FHTVGLRADG
+865 HTVGLRADG

-883 EYGRCD
+883 GDGQCD
-889 VSGWQGIVAVAAGD
+889 VSGWQEIVAVAAGQF
-903 DHTVGLRADG
+903 
-913 TVVATGYNEYGRCD
+913 
-927 VSGWHDL
+927 
-934 VAVAAGG
+934 
-941 LHTVGLRADGTA
+941 HTVGLRADGTA

-960 YGQCDVSGW
+960 FDQCDVSGW
-969 QDLVAI
+969 RDLVAV
-975 AAGRLHTVGL
+975 AAGNSHTVGL

-991 IATGWSPPGG
+991 VATGANSNGQC
-1001 RDVSG
+1001 DVSD
-1006 WQDLVAVAAGDDHTV
+1006 WQEIVAVAAGDWHTV
-1021 GLRADGTVVATGDN
+1021 GLRADGTAVATGDN
-1035 FHGQCDVSDWRDLL
+1035 FHGQCDVSGWRDLVAVAAGYDHTVGLRADGTAVATGANSNGQCDVSDWQDLVAVAAGWDHTIGLRADGTAVATGDNGDGQCDVSDWRDLVAVAAGHSHTIGLHADGTVVATSYNGDGQCGITGWRDLL

>member
-39 DRRANLYDRASHYRR
+39 DQRANLYDRASHYRR

-315 APQAAPVPA
+315 APQAAPVPT

-341 TSADEYCE
+341 ASADEYCE

-502 ALLVISIVLMP
+502 ALLVISIV
-513 VISYRQAEKLLE
+513 VTQRIAYRQAEELLE

-531 AAAAFAELDDY
+531 AASAFSAYGEYRDSAQLHRY
-542 ADAAERALACRYV
+542 ATAM
-555 GAEALLEAEQYDEAA
+555 ALLETGQYDEAA
-570 AAFAALGDYE
+570 KIFDALGDFR

-586 LACRYAKAEVLLEA
+586 LACR
-600 GQYDEAAAAFA
+600 
-611 ELDEHADSAERALA
+611 
-625 CRYAKAEV
+625 
-633 LLEAGRYEEAAAA
+633 
-646 FAELDDYADA
+646 
-656 TERSQSLFYQ
+656 
-666 QAESL
+666 
-671 LEAGRYE
+671 
-678 EAAAAFAE
+678 
-686 LDDYADATE
+686 
-695 RSQSLFYQQAESL
+695 
-708 LEAGRTPE
+708 
-716 AAIAFGRAD
+716 
-725 GYRDARA
+725 
-732 RSAALWAGVAQ
+732 
-743 RDAVA
+743 
-748 AGWNYTIGLRAD
+748 
-760 GTVVATGFNK
+760 
-770 YGQCDVSGWR
+770 
-780 DLVAVAA
+780 
-787 GGYHTVGLCADGTA
+787 
-801 VATGDNEYGQCDV
+801 
-814 SGWQDLVAVAA
+814 
-825 DYDHTVGLRADGTV
+825 
-839 VATGDNS
+839 
-846 DGQCD
+846 
-851 VSDWQEIVAVAAGL
+851 
-865 FHTVGLRADG
+865 
-875 TAVATGYN
+875 
-883 EYGRCD
+883 
-889 VSGWQGIVAVAAGD
+889 
-903 DHTVGLRADG
+903 
-913 TVVATGYNEYGRCD
+913 
-927 VSGWHDL
+927 
-934 VAVAAGG
+934 
-941 LHTVGLRADGTA
+941 
-953 VATGDNE
+953 
-960 YGQCDVSGW
+960 
-969 QDLVAI
+969 
-975 AAGRLHTVGL
+975 
-985 RADGTA
+985 
-991 IATGWSPPGG
+991 
-1001 RDVSG
+1001 
-1006 WQDLVAVAAGDDHTV
+1006 
-1021 GLRADGTVVATGDN
+1021 
-1035 FHGQCDVSDWRDLL
+1035 
-1049 TPAA
+1049 

>member
-39 DRRANLYDRASHYRR
+39 DRRASLYDRASHYRR

-315 APQAAPVPA
+315 APQAAPVPT

-393 ALRFGGAA
+393 ALRFSGAA

-495 IALPAAL
+495 IALPVAL
-502 ALLVISIVLMP
+502 ALLVISIV
-513 VISYRQAEKLLE
+513 VTQRIAYRQAEELLE

-531 AAAAFAELDDY
+531 AASAFAELDDY

-600 GQYDEAAAAFA
+600 GQYDEAAKIFDALGDFR
-611 ELDEHADSAERALA
+611 DSAERALA
-625 CRYAKAEV
+625 CR
-633 LLEAGRYEEAAAA
+633 
-646 FAELDDYADA
+646 
-656 TERSQSLFYQ
+656 
-666 QAESL
+666 
-671 LEAGRYE
+671 
-678 EAAAAFAE
+678 
-686 LDDYADATE
+686 
-695 RSQSLFYQQAESL
+695 
-708 LEAGRTPE
+708 
-716 AAIAFGRAD
+716 
-725 GYRDARA
+725 
-732 RSAALWAGVAQ
+732 
-743 RDAVA
+743 
-748 AGWNYTIGLRAD
+748 
-760 GTVVATGFNK
+760 
-770 YGQCDVSGWR
+770 
-780 DLVAVAA
+780 
-787 GGYHTVGLCADGTA
+787 
-801 VATGDNEYGQCDV
+801 
-814 SGWQDLVAVAA
+814 
-825 DYDHTVGLRADGTV
+825 
-839 VATGDNS
+839 
-846 DGQCD
+846 
-851 VSDWQEIVAVAAGL
+851 
-865 FHTVGLRADG
+865 
-875 TAVATGYN
+875 
-883 EYGRCD
+883 
-889 VSGWQGIVAVAAGD
+889 
-903 DHTVGLRADG
+903 
-913 TVVATGYNEYGRCD
+913 
-927 VSGWHDL
+927 
-934 VAVAAGG
+934 
-941 LHTVGLRADGTA
+941 
-953 VATGDNE
+953 
-960 YGQCDVSGW
+960 
-969 QDLVAI
+969 
-975 AAGRLHTVGL
+975 
-985 RADGTA
+985 
-991 IATGWSPPGG
+991 
-1001 RDVSG
+1001 
-1006 WQDLVAVAAGDDHTV
+1006 
-1021 GLRADGTVVATGDN
+1021 
-1035 FHGQCDVSDWRDLL
+1035 
-1049 TPAA
+1049 

>member
-39 DRRANLYDRASHYRR
+39 DQRANLYDRASHYRR

-315 APQAAPVPA
+315 APVPA

-408 AAKTVREREAQRRLQ
+408 AAKAVREREAQRRLQ

-464 CLRRAEELEQ
+464 CLRRAEELEKETKYAAALARQQEDAIPALQEAAGLFAALPGYRDADARAQECLRRAGELEQ

-486 QKRLRRTAI
+486 QKRLRRNAI
-495 IALPAAL
+495 ITIPVVF
-502 ALLVISIVLMP
+502 ALLAISIV
-513 VISYRQAEKLLE
+513 VTQRIAYRQAEE
-525 AGRYEE
+525 
-531 AAAAFAELDDY
+531 
-542 ADAAERALACRYV
+542 
-555 GAEALLEAEQYDEAA
+555 
-570 AAFAALGDYE
+570 
-580 DSAERA
+580 
-586 LACRYAKAEVLLEA
+586 
-600 GQYDEAAAAFA
+600 
-611 ELDEHADSAERALA
+611 
-625 CRYAKAEV
+625 
-633 LLEAGRYEEAAAA
+633 
-646 FAELDDYADA
+646 
-656 TERSQSLFYQ
+656 
-666 QAESL
+666 
-671 LEAGRYE
+671 
-678 EAAAAFAE
+678 
-686 LDDYADATE
+686 
-695 RSQSLFYQQAESL
+695 L

-743 RDAVA
+743 R
-748 AGWNYTIGLRAD
+748 N
-760 GTVVATGFNK
+760 
-770 YGQCDVSGWR
+770 
-780 DLVAVAA
+780 AVAA
-787 GGYHTVGLCADGTA
+787 GGYHTVGLRADGTVA
-801 VATGDNEYGQCDV
+801 ATGDNFHGQCDV
-814 SGWQDLVAVAA
+814 SNWQGIVSIAA
-825 DYDHTVGLRADGTV
+825 GDNHTVGLRADGTA
-839 VATGDNS
+839 VAAGSNS
-846 DGQCD
+846 VGQCD
-851 VSDWQEIVAVAAGL
+851 VSGWHDLVAVAAGGH
-865 FHTVGLRADG
+865 HTVGLRADG

-883 EYGRCD
+883 EYGQCD
-889 VSGWQGIVAVAAGD
+889 VSGWQGIVAVAAGSS
-903 DHTVGLRADG
+903 HTVGLCADG
-913 TVVATGYNEYGRCD
+913 TVVATGAISD
-927 VSGWHDL
+927 
-934 VAVAAGG
+934 
-941 LHTVGLRADGTA
+941 
-953 VATGDNE
+953 
-960 YGQCDVSGW
+960 GQCDVSGW
-969 QDLVAI
+969 
-975 AAGRLHTVGL
+975 R
-985 RADGTA
+985 
-991 IATGWSPPGG
+991 
-1001 RDVSG
+1001 
-1006 WQDLVAVAAGDDHTV
+1006 
-1021 GLRADGTVVATGDN
+1021 N
-1035 FHGQCDVSDWRDLL
+1035 LL

>member
-39 DRRANLYDRASHYRR
+39 DQRASLYDRASHYRR

-267 LPEEF
+267 LPEQF

-315 APQAAPVPA
+315 APQAAPVPT

-341 TSADEYCE
+341 ASADEYCE

-464 CLRRAEELEQ
+464 CLRRVEELEKETKYAAALARQREDAIPALQEAAGLFAALTGYRDADARAQDCLRRAEELEK

-502 ALLVISIVLMP
+502 ALLVISIV
-513 VISYRQAEKLLE
+513 VTQRISYRQAEELLE

-531 AAAAFAELDDY
+531 AASAFSAYGEYRDSAQLYRYAE
-542 ADAAERALACRYV
+542 AM
-555 GAEALLEAEQYDEAA
+555 ALLEAGQYHGAAKAFDALGEFRDSSQLHRYATAMALLETGQYDEAA
-570 AAFAALGDYE
+570 KIFDALGDFR

-600 GQYDEAAAAFA
+600 EQYDEAAAVFA
-611 ELDEHADSAERALA
+611 ERRGYENSTEMSLA
-625 CRYAKAEV
+625 RR
-633 LLEAGRYEEAAAA
+633 GRCAPA
-646 FAELDDYADA
+646 
-656 TERSQSLFYQ
+656 
-666 QAESL
+666 
-671 LEAGRYE
+671 
-678 EAAAAFAE
+678 
-686 LDDYADATE
+686 
-695 RSQSLFYQQAESL
+695 
-708 LEAGRTPE
+708 
-716 AAIAFGRAD
+716 
-725 GYRDARA
+725 ARA
-732 RSAALWAGVAQ
+732 ACPARRNVIYC
-743 RDAVA
+743 AVA
-748 AGWNYTIGLRAD
+748 ARPRRTSCRAGGAHAPAPRPGGEPMIRIYPLNGLLMQTEQDLRAQL
-760 GTVVATGFNK
+760 AE
-770 YGQCDVSGWR
+770 R
-780 DLVAVAA
+780 LA
-787 GGYHTVGLCADGTA
+787 LPPLP
-801 VATGDNEYGQCDV
+801 E
-814 SGWQDLVAVAA
+814 
-825 DYDHTVGLRADGTV
+825 
-839 VATGDNS
+839 
-846 DGQCD
+846 
-851 VSDWQEIVAVAAGL
+851 DWQAAL
-865 FHTVGLRADG
+865 AAQLS
-875 TAVATGYN
+875 
-883 EYGRCD
+883 GR
-889 VSGWQGIVAVAAGD
+889 G
-903 DHTVGLRADG
+903 
-913 TVVATGYNEYGRCD
+913 
-927 VSGWHDL
+927 
-934 VAVAAGG
+934 AGG
-941 LHTVGLRADGTA
+941 LILLEFARRMPDGLLLPLVSALSRLAREDARWAFQLCSSRQSCHDG
-953 VATGDNE
+953 
-960 YGQCDVSGW
+960 
-969 QDLVAI
+969 
-975 AAGRLHTVGL
+975 
-985 RADGTA
+985 DGA
-991 IATGWSPPGG
+991 
-1001 RDVSG
+1001 
-1006 WQDLVAVAAGDDHTV
+1006 
-1021 GLRADGTVVATGDN
+1021 
-1035 FHGQCDVSDWRDLL
+1035 
-1049 TPAA
+1049 

>member
-39 DRRANLYDRASHYRR
+39 DQRASLYDRASHYRR

-341 TSADEYCE
+341 ASADEYCE

-430 RRLQEPCTPEAYREA
+430 HRLQEPCTPEAYREA

-474 RRAAEQAQRLRT
+474 EAKYAAALARQQEDAIPALQEAAGLFAALPGYRDADARAQECLRRAGELEQRRAAEQAQRLRT
-486 QKRLRRTAI
+486 QKRLRRNAI
-495 IALPAAL
+495 ITIPVVF
-502 ALLVISIVLMP
+502 ALLAISIV
-513 VISYRQAEKLLE
+513 VTQRIAYRQAEE
-525 AGRYEE
+525 
-531 AAAAFAELDDY
+531 
-542 ADAAERALACRYV
+542 
-555 GAEALLEAEQYDEAA
+555 
-570 AAFAALGDYE
+570 
-580 DSAERA
+580 
-586 LACRYAKAEVLLEA
+586 
-600 GQYDEAAAAFA
+600 
-611 ELDEHADSAERALA
+611 
-625 CRYAKAEV
+625 
-633 LLEAGRYEEAAAA
+633 
-646 FAELDDYADA
+646 
-656 TERSQSLFYQ
+656 
-666 QAESL
+666 
-671 LEAGRYE
+671 
-678 EAAAAFAE
+678 
-686 LDDYADATE
+686 
-695 RSQSLFYQQAESL
+695 L

-743 RDAVA
+743 R
-748 AGWNYTIGLRAD
+748 N
-760 GTVVATGFNK
+760 
-770 YGQCDVSGWR
+770 
-780 DLVAVAA
+780 AVAA
-787 GGYHTVGLCADGTA
+787 GGYHTVGLRADGTVA
-801 VATGDNEYGQCDV
+801 ATGDNFHGQCDV
-814 SGWQDLVAVAA
+814 SGWHDLVAVAA
-825 DYDHTVGLRADGTV
+825 GNV
-839 VATGDNS
+839 
-846 DGQCD
+846 
-851 VSDWQEIVAVAAGL
+851 
-865 FHTVGLRADG
+865 HTVGLRADG
-875 TAVATGYN
+875 TAVATGSN
-883 EYGRCD
+883 
-889 VSGWQGIVAVAAGD
+889 
-903 DHTVGLRADG
+903 
-913 TVVATGYNEYGRCD
+913 NNGRCD

-934 VAVAAGG
+934 VAVAAGSS
-941 LHTVGLRADGTA
+941 HTVGLRADGTA

-960 YGQCDVSGW
+960 FGQCDVSGW
-969 QDLVAI
+969 RDLVAV
-975 AAGRLHTVGL
+975 AAGTWHTVGL

-991 IATGWSPPGG
+991 VATGFNEDGQCDVSGWHDLVAIAAGDWHTVG
-1001 RDVSG
+1001 LRADGTAVATGYNGDGQCDVSG
-1006 WQDLVAVAAGDDHTV
+1006 WQEIVAVAAGQFHTVGLRADGTAVATGDNEFDQCDVSGWRDLVAVAAGNSHTVGLRADGTAVATGANSNGQCDVSDWQEIVAVAAGYDHTV
-1021 GLRADGTVVATGDN
+1021 GLRADGTAVATGANSNGQCDVSDWQDLVAVAAGWDHTVGLRADGTAVATGDN
-1035 FHGQCDVSDWRDLL
+1035 GDGQCDVSDWRDLVAVAAGHSHTIGLHADGTVVATSYNGDGQCGISGWRDLL

>member
-341 TSADEYCE
+341 ASADEYCE

-401 LKEELSD
+401 LKEELSG
-408 AAKTVREREAQRRLQ
+408 AAKAVREREAQRRLQ

-495 IALPAAL
+495 IALPVAL
-502 ALLVISIVLMP
+502 ALLVISIV
-513 VISYRQAEKLLE
+513 VTQRIAYRQAEE
-525 AGRYEE
+525 
-531 AAAAFAELDDY
+531 
-542 ADAAERALACRYV
+542 
-555 GAEALLEAEQYDEAA
+555 
-570 AAFAALGDYE
+570 
-580 DSAERA
+580 
-586 LACRYAKAEVLLEA
+586 
-600 GQYDEAAAAFA
+600 
-611 ELDEHADSAERALA
+611 
-625 CRYAKAEV
+625 
-633 LLEAGRYEEAAAA
+633 
-646 FAELDDYADA
+646 
-656 TERSQSLFYQ
+656 
-666 QAESL
+666 
-671 LEAGRYE
+671 
-678 EAAAAFAE
+678 
-686 LDDYADATE
+686 
-695 RSQSLFYQQAESL
+695 L

-743 RDAVA
+743 RNAVA
-748 AGWNYTIGLRAD
+748 AGGYHTVGLRAD
-760 GTVVATGFNK
+760 GTVAATGDNFHGQCDVSGWHDLVAVAAGNVHTVGLRADGTAVATGSNNNGRCDVSGWHDLVAVAAGSSHTVGLRADGTAVATGDNEF
-770 YGQCDVSGWR
+770 GQCDVSGWR

-787 GGYHTVGLCADGTA
+787 GTWHTVGLRADGTA
-801 VATGDNEYGQCDV
+801 VATGFNEDGQCDVSDWHDLVAIAAGDWHTVGLRADGTAVAAGFNNDDQCDVSGWQEIVAVAAGQFHTVGLRADGTAVAAGFNNDGQCDV
-814 SGWQDLVAVAA
+814 SGWRDLVAVATG
-825 DYDHTVGLRADGTV
+825 YDHTVGLRADGTV
-839 VATGDNS
+839 VATGDNEH
-846 DGQCD
+846 GQCD
-851 VSDWQEIVAVAAGL
+851 VSDWQ
-865 FHTVGLRADG
+865 
-875 TAVATGYN
+875 
-883 EYGRCD
+883 
-889 VSGWQGIVAVAAGD
+889 
-903 DHTVGLRADG
+903 
-913 TVVATGYNEYGRCD
+913 
-927 VSGWHDL
+927 DL
-934 VAVAAGG
+934 VAVAAGCD
-941 LHTVGLRADGTA
+941 HTVGLRADGTA
-953 VATGDNE
+953 VATGDNR
-960 YGQCDVSGW
+960 YGQ
-969 QDLVAI
+969 
-975 AAGRLHTVGL
+975 
-985 RADGTA
+985 
-991 IATGWSPPGG
+991 

-1006 WQDLVAVAAGDDHTV
+1006 
-1021 GLRADGTVVATGDN
+1021 
-1035 FHGQCDVSDWRDLL
+1035 WRDLL